1 MKDKKKIVVFGFGI
15 ALVVALLIVL
25 LNRSFA
31 VPLESGARV
40 APNSDLTY
48 YIDVIYD
55 GKDASAVTS
64 SDTATANV
72 NSDYIYVEDKLP
84 DGLTFKNFVTTSDGT
99 IGAVKR
105 SDGTS
110 CPGYVVG
117 DSAGLVYDES
127 TRTVSFKVKN
137 LQAGCKLTVGIV
149 TTTPSLPNGKRL
161 DFYNTAFAREN
172 NFTFK
177 SNTVHVFMGD
187 EEATL
192 YTVTYKY
199 TGNVPDGVPT
209 IETGSYSVGATVGVE
224 ANPVLAG
231 YTFSGWTSSDV
242 TVSNNSFTMP
252 SKNVT
257 FTGSFTEKTKYNV
270 SYKITGNV
278 PDGFVSPT
286 TKSYGAG
293 DDVIVD
299 SLKVGDV
306 INGYRFLGWTSS
318 NVDLSDGIFQMPA
331 SNVTI
336 TGGFEQ
342 IKYTVSYQFQG
353 AVIPS
358 NAASLLPA
366 SATYAPGEV
375 VTVASDPVASGYKF
389 LGWYKSATFE
399 MPEEDVV
406 IYGEWM
412 RFSGYF
418 VPVISITIPNQKA
431 VYQKG
436 DVVNFQIVVK
446 NTSSITINDVMIQSY
461 LDGVTFNTG
470 SNYMVLSDKI
480 AKISTI
486 TSGGFVTL
494 TAKFVATGDVVKD
507 FVNVVELT
515 GAIADNYYYLDTS
528 KDYKVSA
535 NFKVSNIE
543 LKVNLIDASTSSSLT
558 GGNFSL
564 CSDSSCTTVV
574 ATGTDFKGLIPN
586 TIYYLK
592 QTKVPTGYMMTTDF
606 DIARLRVSD
615 NGSSILYGGNNV
627 SIPGSNGIFTLN
639 VKSSKINMLP
649 NTGGVGNIPYII
661 IGFIIIIISSCGYVL
676 YMRKKEEMI

>member
-1 MKDKKKIVVFGFGI
+1 MKDKKKIVIFGLSISLF
-15 ALVVALLIVL
+15 VALLIVL
-25 LNRSFA
+25 LSGSFA
-31 VPLESGARV
+31 VPLEDGARV

-55 GKDASAVTS
+55 GKDATAVSS
-64 SDTATANV
+64 SDTVTANV

-105 SDGTS
+105 SDGSS

-117 DSAGLVYDES
+117 DSAGLVYDDT

-149 TTTPSLPNGKRL
+149 TTTPSLPSGKRL

-199 TGNVPDGVPT
+199 TGTVPDGAPVP
-209 IETGSYSVGATVGVE
+209 EVGSYSAGATVGVE
-224 ANPVLAG
+224 ANPTIAG
-231 YTFSGWTSSDV
+231 YTFSGWSTSDV

-257 FTGSFTEKTKYNV
+257 FTGSFTAKTKYNV
-270 SYKITGNV
+270 SYSISGTL
-278 PDGFVSPT
+278 PEGFVAPT

-293 DDVIVD
+293 DDVVLD
-299 SLKVGDV
+299 TLKVGDV
-306 INGYRFLGWTSS
+306 INGYKFLGWSS
-318 NVDLSDGIFQMPA
+318 STVDLSDGIFQMPN

-336 TGGFEQ
+336 IGRFEQ

-358 NAASLLPA
+358 NADSLLPA
-366 SATYAPGEV
+366 SATYAPGEI
-375 VTVASDPVASGYKF
+375 VTVASEPVASGYKF

-418 VPVISITIPNQKA
+418 VPTITITIPNQKSI
-431 VYQKG
+431 YQNG
-436 DVVNFQIVVK
+436 EVVNFQITVK
-446 NTSSITINDVMIQSY
+446 NNASIAINDVMVQDY
-461 LDGVTFNTG
+461 LDGATFNTG
-470 SNYMVLSDKI
+470 SNYTILSDSI

-486 TSGGFVTL
+486 AAGGSVTL
-494 TAKFVATGDVVKD
+494 TAKFTAGSDVVKD
-507 FVNVVELT
+507 YVNTVELT

-535 NFKVSNIE
+535 YFKVANVD
-543 LKVNLIDASTSSSLT
+543 LKINLKNKNNTALT
-558 GGNFSL
+558 GGKFTL
-564 CSDSSCTTVV
+564 YSDSSLSNKISEGLEF
-574 ATGTDFKGLIPN
+574 TGLVPGQT
-586 TIYYLK
+586 YYLK
-592 QTKVPTGYMMTTDF
+592 QTRAHTGYVLLSDTYMVVVDSSGNVTVSGQKYDNTTG
-606 DIARLRVSD
+606 V
-615 NGSSILYGGNNV
+615 V
-627 SIPGSNGIFTLN
+627 TLDLVN
-639 VKSSKINMLP
+639 DAINMLP
-649 NTGGVGNIPYII
+649 NTGGVGNIPYIVT
-661 IGFIIIIISSCGYVL
+661 GLIIIVVSSCGYVL
-676 YMRKKEEMI
+676 YMRKKEGII

>member
-1 MKDKKKIVVFGFGI
+1 MKDKKKIVVFVLSISLF
-15 ALVVALLIVL
+15 VALLIVL
-25 LNRSFA
+25 INRSFA
-31 VPLESGARV
+31 VPLDDGARV

-55 GKDASAVTS
+55 GKDATAVSS
-64 SDTATANV
+64 SDTVTANV

-105 SDGTS
+105 SDGSS

-117 DSAGLVYDES
+117 DSAGLVYDNT

-149 TTTPSLPNGKRL
+149 TTTPSLPRGKRL

-199 TGNVPDGVPT
+199 TGTVPDGAPVP
-209 IETGSYSVGATVGVE
+209 EVGSYSAGATVGVE
-224 ANPVLAG
+224 ANPTIAG
-231 YTFSGWTSSDV
+231 YTFSGWKTSDT

-252 SKNVT
+252 SKNIT
-257 FTGSFTEKTKYNV
+257 FTGSFAAKTKHNV
-270 SYKITGNV
+270 SYTISGTA
-278 PDGFVSPT
+278 PEGFVSPS
-286 TKSYGAG
+286 TKSYGTG
-293 DDVIVD
+293 DDVVLD
-299 SLKVGDV
+299 TLKVGDV
-306 INGYRFLGWTSS
+306 INGYKFLGWSS
-318 NVDLSDGIFQMPA
+318 STVDLSDGIFQMPN

-336 TGGFEQ
+336 IGRFEQ

-358 NAASLLPA
+358 NADSLLPA
-366 SATYAPGEV
+366 ATTYAPGEI

-418 VPVISITIPNQKA
+418 VPTITITIPSQKA
-431 VYQKG
+431 IYQEG
-436 DVVNFQIVVK
+436 EIVNFQITVK
-446 NTSSITINDVMIQSY
+446 NNASIPINDVMIQDY
-461 LDGVTFNTG
+461 LEGVTFNAG
-470 SNYMVLSDKI
+470 SNYTVLSDKI

-486 TSGGFVTL
+486 VAGGSVTL
-494 TAKFVATGDVVKD
+494 TAKFTAGSDVVKD
-507 FVNVVELT
+507 YVNTVELT
-515 GAIADNYYYLDTS
+515 GAIANNYYYLDTT

-535 NFKVSNIE
+535 HFKVANIE
-543 LKVNLIDASTSSSLT
+543 LKINLVDASTSSSLT

-574 ATGTDFKGLIPN
+574 ATGNDFKGLIPN

-592 QTKVPTGYMMTTDF
+592 QTKVPSGYMMTTDF
-606 DIARLRVSD
+606 EIARLRVSND
-615 NGSSILYGGNNV
+615 GSLILYGGNNV
-627 SIPGSNGIFTLN
+627 SVPGSNGIFTFT

-649 NTGGVGNIPYII
+649 NTGGVGNIPYIVT
-661 IGFIIIIISSCGYVL
+661 GLIIIVVSSCGYVL
-676 YMRKKEEMI
+676 YMRKKEGII

>member
-1 MKDKKKIVVFGFGI
+1 MKDKKKIVVFVLSISLF
-15 ALVVALLIVL
+15 VALLIVL
-25 LNRSFA
+25 INRSFA
-31 VPLESGARV
+31 VPLDDGARV

-55 GKDASAVTS
+55 GKDATAVSS
-64 SDTATANV
+64 SDTVTANV

-105 SDGTS
+105 SDGSS

-117 DSAGLVYDES
+117 DSAGLVYDNT

-149 TTTPSLPNGKRL
+149 TTTPSLPRGKRL

-187 EEATL
+187 EEAAL

-199 TGNVPDGVPT
+199 TGTVPDGAPVP
-209 IETGSYSVGATVGVE
+209 EVGSYSAGATVGVE
-224 ANPVLAG
+224 ANPTIAG
-231 YTFSGWTSSDV
+231 YTFSGWKTSDT

-252 SKNVT
+252 SKNIT
-257 FTGSFTEKTKYNV
+257 FTGSFAAKTKHNV
-270 SYKITGNV
+270 SYTISGTA
-278 PDGFVSPT
+278 PEGFVSPS
-286 TKSYGAG
+286 TKSYGTG
-293 DDVIVD
+293 DDVVLD
-299 SLKVGDV
+299 TLKVGDV
-306 INGYRFLGWTSS
+306 INGYKFLGWSS
-318 NVDLSDGIFQMPA
+318 STVDLSDGIFQMPN

-336 TGGFEQ
+336 IGRFEQ

-358 NAASLLPA
+358 NADSLLPA
-366 SATYAPGEV
+366 ATTYAPGEI
-375 VTVASDPVASGYKF
+375 VTVASNPVASGYKF

-418 VPVISITIPNQKA
+418 VPTITITIPSQKA
-431 VYQKG
+431 IYQKG
-436 DVVNFQIVVK
+436 EIVNFQITVK
-446 NTSSITINDVMIQSY
+446 NNSSIPINDVMIQDY
-461 LDGVTFNTG
+461 LEGVTFNAG
-470 SNYMVLSDKI
+470 SNYTVLSDKI

-486 TSGGFVTL
+486 AAGGSVTL
-494 TAKFVATGDVVKD
+494 TAKFTAGSDVVKD
-507 FVNVVELT
+507 YVNTVELT
-515 GAIADNYYYLDTS
+515 GAIANNYYYLDTT

-535 NFKVSNIE
+535 HFKVANIE
-543 LKVNLIDASTSSSLT
+543 LKINLVDASTSSSLT

-574 ATGTDFKGLIPN
+574 ATGNDFKGLIPN

-592 QTKVPTGYMMTTDF
+592 QTKVPSGYMMTTDF
-606 DIARLRVSD
+606 EIARLRVSND
-615 NGSSILYGGNNV
+615 GSLILYGGNNV
-627 SIPGSNGIFTLN
+627 SVPGSNGIFTFT

-649 NTGGVGNIPYII
+649 NTGGVGNIPYIVT
-661 IGFIIIIISSCGYVL
+661 GLIIIVVSSCGYVL
-676 YMRKKEEMI
+676 YMRKKEGII

>member
-1 MKDKKKIVVFGFGI
+1 MKDKKKIVIFSLSI
-15 ALVVALLIVL
+15 ALFVALLIVL
-25 LNRSFA
+25 LNGSFA
-31 VPLESGARV
+31 VPLEDGARV

-55 GKDASAVTS
+55 GKDATAVSS
-64 SDTATANV
+64 SDTVTANV

-105 SDGTS
+105 SDGSS

-117 DSAGLVYDES
+117 DSAGLVYDDT

-149 TTTPSLPNGKRL
+149 TTTPSLPSGKRL

-199 TGNVPDGVPT
+199 TGTVPDGAPVP
-209 IETGSYSVGATVGVE
+209 EVGSYSEGTTVGVE
-224 ANPVLAG
+224 ANPTIAG
-231 YTFSGWTSSDV
+231 YTFSGWSTSDV

-257 FTGSFTEKTKYNV
+257 FTGSFTAKTKYNV
-270 SYKITGNV
+270 SYSISGTL
-278 PDGFVSPT
+278 PEGFVAPT
-286 TKSYGAG
+286 TKSYGTG
-293 DDVIVD
+293 DDVVLD
-299 SLKVGDV
+299 TLKVGDV
-306 INGYRFLGWTSS
+306 INGYRFLGWTSTT
-318 NVDLSDGIFQMPA
+318 VDLSDGIFQMPS

-336 TGGFEQ
+336 VGKFEQ

-358 NAASLLPA
+358 NADSLLPA
-366 SATYAPGEV
+366 SATYAPGET
-375 VTVASDPVASGYKF
+375 VTVASDPVATGYKF
-389 LGWYKSATFE
+389 LGWYKSETFE

-418 VPVISITIPNQKA
+418 VPTITITIPSQKA
-431 VYQKG
+431 IYQQG
-436 DVVNFQIVVK
+436 EVVNFQIVVK
-446 NTSSITINDVMIQSY
+446 NNASIAINDVMVQDY
-461 LDGVTFNTG
+461 LDGATFNTG
-470 SNYMVLSDKI
+470 SNYTLLSDSI
-480 AKISTI
+480 AKIGTI
-486 TSGGFVTL
+486 AAGGSVTL
-494 TAKFVATGDVVKD
+494 TAKYTAGSDVVKD
-507 FVNVVELT
+507 YVNTVELT

-535 NFKVSNIE
+535 NFKVANVD
-543 LKVNLIDASTSSSLT
+543 LKINLTNKNNTTLT
-558 GGNFSL
+558 DGKFTL
-564 CSDSSCTTVV
+564 YSDSSLSNKISEGLEF
-574 ATGTDFKGLIPN
+574 TGLVPGQT
-586 TIYYLK
+586 YYLK
-592 QTKVPTGYMMTTDF
+592 QTRAHTGYVLLSNTYMVVVDSSGNLTISGQKYDNTTG
-606 DIARLRVSD
+606 V
-615 NGSSILYGGNNV
+615 V
-627 SIPGSNGIFTLN
+627 TLDLVN
-639 VKSSKINMLP
+639 EAINMLP
-649 NTGGVGNIPYII
+649 NTGGVGNIPYIVT
-661 IGFIIIIISSCGYVL
+661 GLIIIIVSSCGYVL
-676 YMRKKEEMI
+676 YMRKKEEII

>member
-1 MKDKKKIVVFGFGI
+1 MKDKKKIVIFGLSISLF
-15 ALVVALLIVL
+15 VALLIVL
-25 LNRSFA
+25 LSRSFA
-31 VPLESGARV
+31 VPLEDGARV

-55 GKDASAVTS
+55 GKDATAVSS
-64 SDTATANV
+64 SDTVTANV

-105 SDGTS
+105 SDGSS

-117 DSAGLVYDES
+117 DSAGLVYDDT

-149 TTTPSLPNGKRL
+149 TTTPSLPSGKRL

-199 TGNVPDGVPT
+199 TGTVPDGAPVP
-209 IETGSYSVGATVGVE
+209 EVGSYSGGTTVGVE
-224 ANPVLAG
+224 ANPTIAG
-231 YTFSGWTSSDV
+231 YTFSGWSTSDV

-252 SKNVT
+252 RKNVT
-257 FTGSFTEKTKYNV
+257 FTGSFTAKTKYNV
-270 SYKITGNV
+270 SYSISGTL
-278 PDGFVSPT
+278 PEGFVAPT

-293 DDVIVD
+293 DDVVLD
-299 SLKVGDV
+299 TLKVGDV
-306 INGYRFLGWTSS
+306 INGYRFLGWTSTT
-318 NVDLSDGIFQMPA
+318 VDLSDGIFQMPS

-336 TGGFEQ
+336 VGKFEQ

-358 NAASLLPA
+358 NADSLLPA
-366 SATYAPGEV
+366 SATYAPGEI
-375 VTVASDPVASGYKF
+375 VTVASEPVASGYKF

-418 VPVISITIPNQKA
+418 VPTITITIPNQKSI
-431 VYQKG
+431 YQNG
-436 DVVNFQIVVK
+436 EVVNFQITVK
-446 NTSSITINDVMIQSY
+446 NNASIAINDVMVQDY
-461 LDGVTFNTG
+461 LDGATFNTG
-470 SNYMVLSDKI
+470 SNYTILSDSI

-486 TSGGFVTL
+486 AAGGSVTL
-494 TAKFVATGDVVKD
+494 TAKFTAGSDVVKD
-507 FVNVVELT
+507 YVNTVELT

-535 NFKVSNIE
+535 YFKVANVD
-543 LKVNLIDASTSSSLT
+543 LKINLTNKNNTALT
-558 GGNFSL
+558 DGKFTL
-564 CSDSSCTTVV
+564 YSDSSLSNKISEGLEF
-574 ATGTDFKGLIPN
+574 TGLVPGQT
-586 TIYYLK
+586 YYLK
-592 QTKVPTGYMMTTDF
+592 QTRAHTGYVLLSDTYMVVVDSSGNVTVSGQKYDNTTG
-606 DIARLRVSD
+606 V
-615 NGSSILYGGNNV
+615 V
-627 SIPGSNGIFTLN
+627 TLDLVN
-639 VKSSKINMLP
+639 ETINMLP
-649 NTGGVGNIPYII
+649 NTGGVGNIPYIVT
-661 IGFIIIIISSCGYVL
+661 GLIIIVVSSCGYVL
-676 YMRKKEEMI
+676 YMRKKEEII

>member
-1 MKDKKKIVVFGFGI
+1 MKDKKKIVIF
-15 ALVVALLIVL
+15 ALSISLFVAFLIVL
-25 LNRSFA
+25 INRSFA
-31 VPLESGARV
+31 VPLDDGARV

-55 GKDASAVTS
+55 GKDATAVSS
-64 SDTATANV
+64 SDTVTANV

-105 SDGTS
+105 SDGSS

-117 DSAGLVYDES
+117 DSAGLVYDDT

-149 TTTPSLPNGKRL
+149 TTTPSLPSGKRL

-199 TGNVPDGVPT
+199 TGTVPDGAPVP
-209 IETGSYSVGATVGVE
+209 EVGSYSEGTTVGVE
-224 ANPVLAG
+224 ANPTIAG
-231 YTFSGWTSSDV
+231 YTFSGWSTSDV

-257 FTGSFTEKTKYNV
+257 FTGSFTAKTKYSV
-270 SYKITGNV
+270 SYSISGTL
-278 PDGFVSPT
+278 PEGFVAPT

-293 DDVIVD
+293 DDVVLD
-299 SLKVGDV
+299 TLKVGDV
-306 INGYRFLGWTSS
+306 INGYRFLGWSS
-318 NVDLSDGIFQMPA
+318 TVDLSDGIFQMPS

-336 TGGFEQ
+336 VGRFEQ

-358 NAASLLPA
+358 NADSLLPA
-366 SATYAPGEV
+366 SATYAPGEI
-375 VTVASDPVASGYKF
+375 VTVASEPVASGYKF

-418 VPVISITIPNQKA
+418 VPTITITIPNQKSI
-431 VYQKG
+431 YQNG
-436 DVVNFQIVVK
+436 EVVNFQITVK
-446 NTSSITINDVMIQSY
+446 NNASIAINDVMVQDY
-461 LDGVTFNTG
+461 LDGATFNTG
-470 SNYMVLSDKI
+470 SNYTILSDSI

-486 TSGGFVTL
+486 AAGGSVTL
-494 TAKFVATGDVVKD
+494 TAKFSATGDVAKD
-507 FVNVVELT
+507 FVNTVELT

-535 NFKVSNIE
+535 SFKVANVD
-543 LKVNLIDASTSSSLT
+543 LKINLTNKNNTALT
-558 GGNFSL
+558 DGKFTL
-564 CSDSSCTTVV
+564 YSDSSLSNKISEGLEF
-574 ATGTDFKGLIPN
+574 TGLVPGQT
-586 TIYYLK
+586 YYLK
-592 QTKVPTGYMMTTDF
+592 QTRAHTGYVLLSDTYMVVVDSSGNVTVSGQKYDNTTG
-606 DIARLRVSD
+606 V
-615 NGSSILYGGNNV
+615 V
-627 SIPGSNGIFTLN
+627 TLDLVN
-639 VKSSKINMLP
+639 ETINMLP
-649 NTGGVGNIPYII
+649 NTGGVGNIPYIVT
-661 IGFIIIIISSCGYVL
+661 GLIIIVVSSCGYVL
-676 YMRKKEEMI
+676 YMRKKEGII

>member
-1 MKDKKKIVVFGFGI
+1 MKDKKKIVVFGLSISLF
-15 ALVVALLIVL
+15 VALLIVL
-25 LNRSFA
+25 INRSFA
-31 VPLESGARV
+31 VPLDDGARV

-55 GKDASAVTS
+55 GKDATAVSS
-64 SDTATANV
+64 SDTVTANV

-105 SDGTS
+105 SDGSS

-117 DSAGLVYDES
+117 DSAGLVYDNT

-149 TTTPSLPNGKRL
+149 TTTPSLPRGKRL

-199 TGNVPDGVPT
+199 TGTVPDGAPVP
-209 IETGSYSVGATVGVE
+209 EVGSYSAGATVGVE
-224 ANPVLAG
+224 ANPTIAG
-231 YTFSGWTSSDV
+231 YTFSGWKTSDT

-252 SKNVT
+252 SKNIT
-257 FTGSFTEKTKYNV
+257 FTGSFAAKTKHNV
-270 SYKITGNV
+270 SYTISGTA
-278 PDGFVSPT
+278 PEGFVSPS
-286 TKSYGAG
+286 TKSYGTG
-293 DDVIVD
+293 DDVVLD
-299 SLKVGDV
+299 TLKVGDV
-306 INGYRFLGWTSS
+306 INGYKFLGWSS
-318 NVDLSDGIFQMPA
+318 STVDLSDGIFQMPN

-336 TGGFEQ
+336 IGRFEQ

-358 NAASLLPA
+358 NADSLLPA
-366 SATYAPGEV
+366 ATTYAPGEI

-418 VPVISITIPNQKA
+418 VPTITITIPSQKA
-431 VYQKG
+431 IYQKG
-436 DVVNFQIVVK
+436 EIVNFQITVK
-446 NTSSITINDVMIQSY
+446 NNASIPINDVMIQDY
-461 LDGVTFNTG
+461 LEGVTFNAG
-470 SNYMVLSDKI
+470 SNYTVLSDKI

-486 TSGGFVTL
+486 AAGGSVTL
-494 TAKFVATGDVVKD
+494 TAKFTAGSDVVKD
-507 FVNVVELT
+507 YVNTVELT
-515 GAIADNYYYLDTS
+515 GAIANNYYYLDTT

-535 NFKVSNIE
+535 HFKVANIE
-543 LKVNLIDASTSSSLT
+543 LKINLVDASTSSSLT

-574 ATGTDFKGLIPN
+574 ATGNDFKGLIPN

-592 QTKVPTGYMMTTDF
+592 QTKVPSGYMMTTDF
-606 DIARLRVSD
+606 EIARLRVSND
-615 NGSSILYGGNNV
+615 GSLILYGGNNV
-627 SIPGSNGIFTLN
+627 SVPGSNGIFTFT

-649 NTGGVGNIPYII
+649 NTGGVGNIPYIVT
-661 IGFIIIIISSCGYVL
+661 GLIIIVVSSCGYVL
-676 YMRKKEEMI
+676 YMRKKEGII

>member
-1 MKDKKKIVVFGFGI
+1 MKDKKKIVIFGLSVSLF
-15 ALVVALLIVL
+15 VALLIVL
-25 LNRSFA
+25 INRSFA
-31 VPLESGARV
+31 VPLDDGARV

-55 GKDASAVTS
+55 GKDATAVSS
-64 SDTATANV
+64 SDTVTANV

-105 SDGTS
+105 SDGSS

-117 DSAGLVYDES
+117 DSAGLVYDNT

-149 TTTPSLPNGKRL
+149 TTTPSLPRGKRL

-199 TGNVPDGVPT
+199 TGTVPDGAPVP
-209 IETGSYSVGATVGVE
+209 EVGSYSGGTTVGVE
-224 ANPVLAG
+224 ANPTIAG
-231 YTFSGWTSSDV
+231 YTFSGWSTSDV

-257 FTGSFTEKTKYNV
+257 FTGSFTAKTKYTV
-270 SYKITGNV
+270 SYSISGTL
-278 PDGFVSPT
+278 PEGFVAPT

-293 DDVIVD
+293 DDVVLD
-299 SLKVGDV
+299 TLKVGDV
-306 INGYRFLGWTSS
+306 INGYRFLGWSS
-318 NVDLSDGIFQMPA
+318 TVDLSDGIFQMPS

-336 TGGFEQ
+336 VGRFEQ

-358 NAASLLPA
+358 NADSLLPA
-366 SATYAPGEV
+366 SATYAPGEI
-375 VTVASDPVASGYKF
+375 VTVASEPVASGYKF

-418 VPVISITIPNQKA
+418 VPTITITIPNQKSI
-431 VYQKG
+431 YQNG
-436 DVVNFQIVVK
+436 EVVNFQITVK
-446 NTSSITINDVMIQSY
+446 NNASIAINDVMVQDY
-461 LDGVTFNTG
+461 LDGATFNTG
-470 SNYMVLSDKI
+470 SNYTILSDSI

-486 TSGGFVTL
+486 VAGGSVTL
-494 TAKFVATGDVVKD
+494 TAKFTAGSDVVKD
-507 FVNVVELT
+507 YVNTVELT

-535 NFKVSNIE
+535 YFKVANIE
-543 LKVNLIDASTSSSLT
+543 LKINLVDASTSSSLT

-574 ATGTDFKGLIPN
+574 ATGNDFKGLIPN

-592 QTKVPTGYMMTTDF
+592 QTKVPSGYMMTTDF
-606 DIARLRVSD
+606 EIARLRVSND
-615 NGSSILYGGNNV
+615 GSLILYGGNNV
-627 SIPGSNGIFTLN
+627 SVPGSNGIFTFT

-649 NTGGVGNIPYII
+649 NTGGVGNIPYIVTGLIVI
-661 IGFIIIIISSCGYVL
+661 IVSSYGYVL
-676 YMRKKEEMI
+676 YMRKKEGII

>member
-1 MKDKKKIVVFGFGI
+1 MKDKKKIVIFGLSISLF
-15 ALVVALLIVL
+15 VALLIVL
-25 LNRSFA
+25 INRSFA
-31 VPLESGARV
+31 VPLDDGARV

-55 GKDASAVTS
+55 GKDATAVSS
-64 SDTATANV
+64 SDTVTANV

-105 SDGTS
+105 SDGSS

-117 DSAGLVYDES
+117 DSAGLVYDDT

-149 TTTPSLPNGKRL
+149 TTTPSLPRGKRL

-199 TGNVPDGVPT
+199 TGTVPDGAPVP
-209 IETGSYSVGATVGVE
+209 EVGSYSEGTTVGVE
-224 ANPVLAG
+224 ANPTIAG
-231 YTFSGWTSSDV
+231 YTFSGWSTSDV

-257 FTGSFTEKTKYNV
+257 FTGSFTAKTKYNV
-270 SYKITGNV
+270 SYSISGTL
-278 PDGFVSPT
+278 PEGFVAPT

-293 DDVIVD
+293 DDVVLD
-299 SLKVGDV
+299 TLKVGDV
-306 INGYRFLGWTSS
+306 INGYKFLGWSS
-318 NVDLSDGIFQMPA
+318 STVDLSDGIFQMPN

-336 TGGFEQ
+336 IGRFEQ

-358 NAASLLPA
+358 NADSLLPA
-366 SATYAPGEV
+366 SATYAPGEI

-418 VPVISITIPNQKA
+418 VPTITITIPSQKA
-431 VYQKG
+431 IYQKG
-436 DVVNFQIVVK
+436 EIVNFQITVK
-446 NTSSITINDVMIQSY
+446 NNASIPINDVMIQDY
-461 LDGVTFNTG
+461 LEGVTFNAG
-470 SNYMVLSDKI
+470 SNYTVLSDKI

-486 TSGGFVTL
+486 VAGGSVTL
-494 TAKFVATGDVVKD
+494 TAKFTAGSDVVKD
-507 FVNVVELT
+507 YVNTVELT
-515 GAIADNYYYLDTS
+515 GAIADNYYYLDTT

-535 NFKVSNIE
+535 HFKVANIE
-543 LKVNLIDASTSSSLT
+543 LKINLVDASTSSSLT

-574 ATGTDFKGLIPN
+574 ATGNDFKGLIPN

-592 QTKVPTGYMMTTDF
+592 QTKVPSGYMMTTDF
-606 DIARLRVSD
+606 EIARLRVSND
-615 NGSSILYGGNNV
+615 GSLILYGGNNV
-627 SIPGSNGIFTLN
+627 SVPGSNGIFTFT

-649 NTGGVGNIPYII
+649 NTGGVGNIPYIVT
-661 IGFIIIIISSCGYVL
+661 GLIIIVVSSCGYVL
-676 YMRKKEEMI
+676 YMRKKEGII

>member
-1 MKDKKKIVVFGFGI
+1 MKDKKKIVVFGLSISLF
-15 ALVVALLIVL
+15 VALLIVL
-25 LNRSFA
+25 INRSFA
-31 VPLESGARV
+31 VPLDDGARV

-55 GKDASAVTS
+55 GKDATAVSS
-64 SDTATANV
+64 SDTVTANV

-105 SDGTS
+105 SDGSS

-117 DSAGLVYDES
+117 DSAGLVYDNT

-149 TTTPSLPNGKRL
+149 TTTPSLPRGKRL

-187 EEATL
+187 EEAAL

-199 TGNVPDGVPT
+199 TGTVPDGAPVP
-209 IETGSYSVGATVGVE
+209 EVGSYSAGATVGVE
-224 ANPVLAG
+224 ANPTIAG
-231 YTFSGWTSSDV
+231 YTFSGWKTSDT

-252 SKNVT
+252 SKNIT
-257 FTGSFTEKTKYNV
+257 FTGSFAAKTKHNV
-270 SYKITGNV
+270 SYTISGTA
-278 PDGFVSPT
+278 PEGFVSPS
-286 TKSYGAG
+286 TKSYGTG
-293 DDVIVD
+293 DDVVLD
-299 SLKVGDV
+299 TLKVGDV
-306 INGYRFLGWTSS
+306 INGYKFLGWSS
-318 NVDLSDGIFQMPA
+318 STVDLSDGIFQMPN

-336 TGGFEQ
+336 IGRFEQ

-358 NAASLLPA
+358 NADSLLPA
-366 SATYAPGEV
+366 ATTYAPGEI

-418 VPVISITIPNQKA
+418 VPTITITIPSQKA
-431 VYQKG
+431 IYQKG
-436 DVVNFQIVVK
+436 EIVNFQITVK
-446 NTSSITINDVMIQSY
+446 NNASIPINDVMIQDY
-461 LDGVTFNTG
+461 LEGVTFNAG
-470 SNYMVLSDKI
+470 SNYTVLSDKI

-486 TSGGFVTL
+486 VAGGSVTL
-494 TAKFVATGDVVKD
+494 TAKFTAGSDVVKD
-507 FVNVVELT
+507 YVNTVELT
-515 GAIADNYYYLDTS
+515 GAIANNYYYLDTT

-535 NFKVSNIE
+535 HFKVANIE
-543 LKVNLIDASTSSSLT
+543 LKINLVDASTSSSLT

-574 ATGTDFKGLIPN
+574 ATGNDFKGLIPN

-592 QTKVPTGYMMTTDF
+592 QTKVPSGYMMTTDF
-606 DIARLRVSD
+606 EIARLRVSND
-615 NGSSILYGGNNV
+615 GSLILYGGNNV
-627 SIPGSNGIFTLN
+627 SVPGSNGIFTFT

-649 NTGGVGNIPYII
+649 NTGGVGNIPYIVT
-661 IGFIIIIISSCGYVL
+661 GLIIIVVSSCGYVL
-676 YMRKKEEMI
+676 YMRKKEGII

>member
-1 MKDKKKIVVFGFGI
+1 MKDKKKIVVFGLSISLF
-15 ALVVALLIVL
+15 VALLIVL
-25 LNRSFA
+25 INRSFA
-31 VPLESGARV
+31 VPLDDGARV

-55 GKDASAVTS
+55 GKDATAVSS
-64 SDTATANV
+64 SDTVTANV

-105 SDGTS
+105 SDGSS

-117 DSAGLVYDES
+117 DSAGLVYDNT

-149 TTTPSLPNGKRL
+149 TTTPSLPRGKRL

-199 TGNVPDGVPT
+199 TGTVPDGAPVP
-209 IETGSYSVGATVGVE
+209 EVGSYSAGATVGVE
-224 ANPVLAG
+224 ANPTIAG
-231 YTFSGWTSSDV
+231 YTFSGWKTSDT

-252 SKNVT
+252 SKNIT
-257 FTGSFTEKTKYNV
+257 FTGSFAAKTKHNV
-270 SYKITGNV
+270 SYTISGTA
-278 PDGFVSPT
+278 PEGFASPS
-286 TKSYGAG
+286 TKSYGTG
-293 DDVIVD
+293 DDVVLD
-299 SLKVGDV
+299 TLKVGDV
-306 INGYRFLGWTSS
+306 INGYKFLGWSS
-318 NVDLSDGIFQMPA
+318 STVDLSDGIFQMPN

-336 TGGFEQ
+336 IGRFEQ

-358 NAASLLPA
+358 NADSLLPA
-366 SATYAPGEV
+366 ATTYAPGEI

-418 VPVISITIPNQKA
+418 VPTITITIPSQKA
-431 VYQKG
+431 IYQKG
-436 DVVNFQIVVK
+436 EIVNFQITVK
-446 NTSSITINDVMIQSY
+446 NNASIPINDVMIQDY
-461 LDGVTFNTG
+461 LDGVTFNAG
-470 SNYMVLSDKI
+470 SNYTVLSDKI
-480 AKISTI
+480 VKISTI
-486 TSGGFVTL
+486 VAGGSVTL
-494 TAKFVATGDVVKD
+494 TAKFTAGSDVVKD
-507 FVNVVELT
+507 YVNTVELT
-515 GAIADNYYYLDTS
+515 GAIANNYYYLDTT

-535 NFKVSNIE
+535 HFKVANVD
-543 LKVNLIDASTSSSLT
+543 LKINLKNKNNTALT
-558 GGNFSL
+558 GGKFTL
-564 CSDSSCTTVV
+564 YSDSSLSNIISEGLEF
-574 ATGTDFKGLIPN
+574 TGLVPGQT
-586 TIYYLK
+586 YYLK
-592 QTKVPTGYMMTTDF
+592 QTRAHTGYVLLNDTYTVVVDSSGN
-606 DIARLRVSD
+606 ITISGQKYD
-615 NGSSILYGGNNV
+615 NITGVVILELVNDA
-627 SIPGSNGIFTLN
+627 
-639 VKSSKINMLP
+639 INMLP
-649 NTGGVGNIPYII
+649 NTGGVGNIPYVVTGLIVII
-661 IGFIIIIISSCGYVL
+661 VSSYGYVL
-676 YMRKKEEMI
+676 YMRKKEGII

>member
-1 MKDKKKIVVFGFGI
+1 MKDKKKIVIFGLSVSLF
-15 ALVVALLIVL
+15 VALLIVL
-25 LNRSFA
+25 INRSFA
-31 VPLESGARV
+31 VPLDDGARV

-55 GKDASAVTS
+55 GKDATAVSS
-64 SDTATANV
+64 SDTVTANV

-105 SDGTS
+105 SDGSS

-117 DSAGLVYDES
+117 DSAGLVYDDT

-149 TTTPSLPNGKRL
+149 TTTPSLPRGKRL

-199 TGNVPDGVPT
+199 TGTVPDGAPVP
-209 IETGSYSVGATVGVE
+209 EVGSYSEGTTVGVE
-224 ANPVLAG
+224 ANPTIAG
-231 YTFSGWTSSDV
+231 YTFSGWSTSDV

-257 FTGSFTEKTKYNV
+257 FTGSFTAKTKYTV
-270 SYKITGNV
+270 SYSISGTL
-278 PDGFVSPT
+278 PEGFVAPT

-293 DDVIVD
+293 DDVVLD
-299 SLKVGDV
+299 TLKVGDV
-306 INGYRFLGWTSS
+306 INGYRFLGWSS
-318 NVDLSDGIFQMPA
+318 TVDLSDGIFQMPS

-336 TGGFEQ
+336 VGRFEQ

-358 NAASLLPA
+358 NADSLLPA
-366 SATYAPGEV
+366 SATYAPGEI
-375 VTVASDPVASGYKF
+375 VTVASEPVASGYKF

-418 VPVISITIPNQKA
+418 VPTITITIPNQKSI
-431 VYQKG
+431 YQNG
-436 DVVNFQIVVK
+436 EVVNFQITVK
-446 NTSSITINDVMIQSY
+446 NNASIAINDVMVQDY
-461 LDGVTFNTG
+461 LDGATFNTG
-470 SNYMVLSDKI
+470 SNYTILSDSI

-486 TSGGFVTL
+486 AAGGSVTL
-494 TAKFVATGDVVKD
+494 TAKFTAGSDVVKD
-507 FVNVVELT
+507 YVNTVELT
-515 GAIADNYYYLDTS
+515 GAIANNYYYLDTT

-535 NFKVSNIE
+535 HFKVANIE
-543 LKVNLIDASTSSSLT
+543 LKINLVDASTSSSLT

-574 ATGTDFKGLIPN
+574 ATGNDFKGLIPN

-592 QTKVPTGYMMTTDF
+592 QTKVPSGYMMTTDF
-606 DIARLRVSD
+606 EIARLRVSND
-615 NGSSILYGGNNV
+615 GSLILYGGNNV
-627 SIPGSNGIFTLN
+627 SVPGSNGIFTFT

-649 NTGGVGNIPYII
+649 NTGGVGNIPYIVT
-661 IGFIIIIISSCGYVL
+661 GLIIIVVSSCGYVL
-676 YMRKKEEMI
+676 YMRKKEGII

>member
-1 MKDKKKIVVFGFGI
+1 MKDKKKIVVFGLSISLF
-15 ALVVALLIVL
+15 VALLIVL
-25 LNRSFA
+25 INRSFA
-31 VPLESGARV
+31 VPLDDGARV

-55 GKDASAVTS
+55 GKDATAVSS
-64 SDTATANV
+64 SDTVTANV

-105 SDGTS
+105 SDGSS

-117 DSAGLVYDES
+117 DSAGLVYDNT

-149 TTTPSLPNGKRL
+149 TTTPSLPSGKRL

-187 EEATL
+187 EGATL

-199 TGNVPDGVPT
+199 TGTVPDGAPVP
-209 IETGSYSVGATVGVE
+209 EVGSYSAGATVGVE
-224 ANPVLAG
+224 ANPTIAG
-231 YTFSGWTSSDV
+231 YTFSGWKTSDT

-252 SKNVT
+252 SKNIT
-257 FTGSFTEKTKYNV
+257 FTGSFAAKTKHNV
-270 SYKITGNV
+270 SYTISGTA
-278 PDGFVSPT
+278 PEGFVSPS
-286 TKSYGAG
+286 TKSYGTG
-293 DDVIVD
+293 DDVVLD
-299 SLKVGDV
+299 TLKVGDV
-306 INGYRFLGWTSS
+306 INGYKFLGWSS
-318 NVDLSDGIFQMPA
+318 STVDLSDGIFQMPN

-336 TGGFEQ
+336 IGRFEQ

-358 NAASLLPA
+358 NADSLLPA
-366 SATYAPGEV
+366 ATTYAPGEI

-418 VPVISITIPNQKA
+418 VPTITITIPSQKA
-431 VYQKG
+431 IYQEG
-436 DVVNFQIVVK
+436 EIVNFQITVK
-446 NTSSITINDVMIQSY
+446 NNASIPINDVMIQDY
-461 LDGVTFNTG
+461 LEGVTFNAG
-470 SNYMVLSDKI
+470 SNYTVLSDKI

-486 TSGGFVTL
+486 VAGGSVTL
-494 TAKFVATGDVVKD
+494 TAKFTAGSDVVKD
-507 FVNVVELT
+507 YVNTVELT
-515 GAIADNYYYLDTS
+515 GAIANNYYYLDTT

-535 NFKVSNIE
+535 HFKVANIE
-543 LKVNLIDASTSSSLT
+543 LKINLVDASTSSSLT

-574 ATGTDFKGLIPN
+574 ATGNDFKGLIPN

-592 QTKVPTGYMMTTDF
+592 QTKVPSGYMMTTDF
-606 DIARLRVSD
+606 EIARLRVSND
-615 NGSSILYGGNNV
+615 GSLILYGGNNV
-627 SIPGSNGIFTLN
+627 SVPGSNGIFTFT

-649 NTGGVGNIPYII
+649 NTGGVGNIPYIVT
-661 IGFIIIIISSCGYVL
+661 GLIIIVVSSCGYVL
-676 YMRKKEEMI
+676 YMRKKEGII

>member
-1 MKDKKKIVVFGFGI
+1 MKDKKKIVIFGLSISLF
-15 ALVVALLIVL
+15 VALLIVL
-25 LNRSFA
+25 INRSFA
-31 VPLESGARV
+31 VPLDDGARV

-55 GKDASAVTS
+55 GKDATAVSS
-64 SDTATANV
+64 SDTVTANV

-105 SDGTS
+105 SDGSS

-117 DSAGLVYDES
+117 DSAGLVYDDT

-149 TTTPSLPNGKRL
+149 TTTPSLPRGKRL

-199 TGNVPDGVPT
+199 TGTVPDGAPVP
-209 IETGSYSVGATVGVE
+209 EVGSYSEGTTVGVE
-224 ANPVLAG
+224 ANPTIAG
-231 YTFSGWTSSDV
+231 YTFSGWSTSDV

-257 FTGSFTEKTKYNV
+257 FTGSFTAKTKYNV
-270 SYKITGNV
+270 SYSISGTL
-278 PDGFVSPT
+278 PEGFVAPT

-293 DDVIVD
+293 DDVVLD
-299 SLKVGDV
+299 TLKVGDV
-306 INGYRFLGWTSS
+306 INGYRFLGWSS
-318 NVDLSDGIFQMPA
+318 TVDLSDGIFQMPS

-336 TGGFEQ
+336 VGRFEQ

-358 NAASLLPA
+358 NADSLLPA
-366 SATYAPGEV
+366 SATYAPGEI
-375 VTVASDPVASGYKF
+375 VTVASEPVASGYKF

-418 VPVISITIPNQKA
+418 VPTVTITIPNQKSI
-431 VYQKG
+431 YQNG
-436 DVVNFQIVVK
+436 EVVNFQITVK
-446 NTSSITINDVMIQSY
+446 NNASIAINDVMVQDY
-461 LDGVTFNTG
+461 LDGATFNTG
-470 SNYMVLSDKI
+470 SNYTILSDSI

-486 TSGGFVTL
+486 AAGGSVTL
-494 TAKFVATGDVVKD
+494 TAKFTAGSDVVKD
-507 FVNVVELT
+507 YVNTVELT
-515 GAIADNYYYLDTS
+515 GAIADNYYYLDTT

-535 NFKVSNIE
+535 HFKVANIE
-543 LKVNLIDASTSSSLT
+543 LKINLVDASTSSSLT

-574 ATGTDFKGLIPN
+574 ATGNDFKGLIPN

-592 QTKVPTGYMMTTDF
+592 QTKVPSGYMMTTDF
-606 DIARLRVSD
+606 EIARLRVSND
-615 NGSSILYGGNNV
+615 GSLILYGGDNV
-627 SIPGSNGIFTLN
+627 SVPGSNGIFTFT

-649 NTGGVGNIPYII
+649 NTGGVGNIPYIVT
-661 IGFIIIIISSCGYVL
+661 GLIIIVVSSCGYVL
-676 YMRKKEEMI
+676 YMRKKEGII

>member
-1 MKDKKKIVVFGFGI
+1 MKDKKKIVIFGLSVSLF
-15 ALVVALLIVL
+15 VALLIVL
-25 LNRSFA
+25 INRSFA
-31 VPLESGARV
+31 VPLDDGARV

-55 GKDASAVTS
+55 GKDATAVSS
-64 SDTATANV
+64 SDTVTANV

-105 SDGTS
+105 SDGSS

-117 DSAGLVYDES
+117 DSAGLVYDDT

-149 TTTPSLPNGKRL
+149 TTTPSLPRGKRL

-199 TGNVPDGVPT
+199 TGTVPDGAPVP
-209 IETGSYSVGATVGVE
+209 EVGSYSEGTTVGVE
-224 ANPVLAG
+224 ANPTIAG
-231 YTFSGWTSSDV
+231 YTFSGWSTSDV

-257 FTGSFTEKTKYNV
+257 FTGSFTAKTKYTV
-270 SYKITGNV
+270 SYSISGTL
-278 PDGFVSPT
+278 PEGFVAPT

-293 DDVIVD
+293 DDVVLD
-299 SLKVGDV
+299 TLKVGDV
-306 INGYRFLGWTSS
+306 INGYKFLGWSS
-318 NVDLSDGIFQMPA
+318 STVDLSDGIFQMPS

-336 TGGFEQ
+336 IGRFEQ

-358 NAASLLPA
+358 NADSLLPA
-366 SATYAPGEV
+366 SATYAPGEI
-375 VTVASDPVASGYKF
+375 VTVASEPVASGYKF

-418 VPVISITIPNQKA
+418 VPTITITIPNQKSI
-431 VYQKG
+431 YQNG
-436 DVVNFQIVVK
+436 EVVNFQITVK
-446 NTSSITINDVMIQSY
+446 NNASIAINDVMVQDY
-461 LDGVTFNTG
+461 LDGATFNTG
-470 SNYMVLSDKI
+470 SNYTILSDKI

-486 TSGGFVTL
+486 SAGGSVTL
-494 TAKFVATGDVVKD
+494 TAKFTAGSDVVKD
-507 FVNVVELT
+507 YVNTVELT
-515 GAIADNYYYLDTS
+515 GAIANNYYYLDTT

-535 NFKVSNIE
+535 HFKVANVD
-543 LKVNLIDASTSSSLT
+543 LKINLTNKNNTALT
-558 GGNFSL
+558 GGKFTL
-564 CSDSSCTTVV
+564 YSDSSLSNKISEGLEF
-574 ATGTDFKGLIPN
+574 TGLVPGQT
-586 TIYYLK
+586 YYLK
-592 QTKVPTGYMMTTDF
+592 QTRAHTGYVLLSDTYTVVVDSSGNVTVSGQKYDNTTG
-606 DIARLRVSD
+606 V
-615 NGSSILYGGNNV
+615 V
-627 SIPGSNGIFTLN
+627 TLDLVN
-639 VKSSKINMLP
+639 DAINMLP
-649 NTGGVGNIPYII
+649 NTGGVGNIPYIVT
-661 IGFIIIIISSCGYVL
+661 GLIIIVVSSCGYVL
-676 YMRKKEEMI
+676 YMRKKEGII

>member
-1 MKDKKKIVVFGFGI
+1 MKDKKKIVIFGLSVSLF
-15 ALVVALLIVL
+15 VALLIVL
-25 LNRSFA
+25 INRSFA
-31 VPLESGARV
+31 VPLDDGARV

-55 GKDASAVTS
+55 GKDATAVSS
-64 SDTATANV
+64 SDTVTANV

-105 SDGTS
+105 SDGSS

-117 DSAGLVYDES
+117 DSAGLVYDDT

-149 TTTPSLPNGKRL
+149 TTTPSLPRGKRL

-199 TGNVPDGVPT
+199 TGTVPDGAPVP
-209 IETGSYSVGATVGVE
+209 EVGSYSEGTTVGVE
-224 ANPVLAG
+224 ANPTIAG
-231 YTFSGWTSSDV
+231 YTFSGWSTSDV

-257 FTGSFTEKTKYNV
+257 FTGSFTAKTKYTV
-270 SYKITGNV
+270 SYSISGTL
-278 PDGFVSPT
+278 PEGFVAPT

-293 DDVIVD
+293 DDVVLD
-299 SLKVGDV
+299 TLKVGDV
-306 INGYRFLGWTSS
+306 INGYRFLGWSS
-318 NVDLSDGIFQMPA
+318 TVDLSDGIFQMPS

-336 TGGFEQ
+336 VGRFEQ

-358 NAASLLPA
+358 NADSLLPA
-366 SATYAPGEV
+366 SATYAPGEI
-375 VTVASDPVASGYKF
+375 VTVASEPVASGYKF

-418 VPVISITIPNQKA
+418 VPTITITIPNQKSI
-431 VYQKG
+431 YQNG
-436 DVVNFQIVVK
+436 EVVNFQITVK
-446 NTSSITINDVMIQSY
+446 NNASIPINDVMIQDY
-461 LDGVTFNTG
+461 LEGVTFNAG
-470 SNYMVLSDKI
+470 SNYTVLSDKI

-486 TSGGFVTL
+486 VAGGSVTL
-494 TAKFVATGDVVKD
+494 TAKFTAGSDVVKD
-507 FVNVVELT
+507 YVNTVELT
-515 GAIADNYYYLDTS
+515 GAIADNYYYLDTT

-535 NFKVSNIE
+535 HFKVANIE
-543 LKVNLIDASTSSSLT
+543 LKINLVDASTSSSLT

-574 ATGTDFKGLIPN
+574 ATGNDFKGLIPN

-592 QTKVPTGYMMTTDF
+592 QTKVPSGYMMTTDF
-606 DIARLRVSD
+606 EIARLRVSND
-615 NGSSILYGGNNV
+615 GSLILYGGNNV
-627 SIPGSNGIFTLN
+627 SVPGSNGIFTFT

-649 NTGGVGNIPYII
+649 NTGGVGNIPYIVT
-661 IGFIIIIISSCGYVL
+661 GLIIIVVSSCGYVL
-676 YMRKKEEMI
+676 YMRKKEGII

>member
-1 MKDKKKIVVFGFGI
+1 MKDKKKIVIFGLSISLF
-15 ALVVALLIVL
+15 VALLIVL
-25 LNRSFA
+25 LSRSFA
-31 VPLESGARV
+31 VPLEDGARV

-55 GKDASAVTS
+55 GKDATAVSS
-64 SDTATANV
+64 SDTVTANV

-105 SDGTS
+105 SDGSS

-117 DSAGLVYDES
+117 DSAGLVYDDT

-149 TTTPSLPNGKRL
+149 TTTPSLPSGKRL

-172 NFTFK
+172 NFKFK

-199 TGNVPDGVPT
+199 TGTVPDGAPVP
-209 IETGSYSVGATVGVE
+209 EVGSYSGGTTVGVE
-224 ANPVLAG
+224 ANPTIAG
-231 YTFSGWTSSDV
+231 YTFSGWSTSDV

-252 SKNVT
+252 RKNVT
-257 FTGSFTEKTKYNV
+257 FTGSFTAKTKYNV
-270 SYKITGNV
+270 SYSISGTL
-278 PDGFVSPT
+278 PEGFVAPT

-293 DDVIVD
+293 DDVVLD
-299 SLKVGDV
+299 TLKVGDV
-306 INGYRFLGWTSS
+306 INGYRFLGWTSTT
-318 NVDLSDGIFQMPA
+318 VDLSDGIFQMPS

-336 TGGFEQ
+336 VGKFEQ

-358 NAASLLPA
+358 NADSLLPA
-366 SATYAPGEV
+366 SATYAPGEI
-375 VTVASDPVASGYKF
+375 VTVASEPVASGYKF

-418 VPVISITIPNQKA
+418 VPTITITIPNQKSI
-431 VYQKG
+431 YQNG
-436 DVVNFQIVVK
+436 EVVNFQITVK
-446 NTSSITINDVMIQSY
+446 NNASIAINDVMVQDY
-461 LDGVTFNTG
+461 LDGATFNTG
-470 SNYMVLSDKI
+470 SNYTILSDSI

-486 TSGGFVTL
+486 AAGGSVTL
-494 TAKFVATGDVVKD
+494 TAKFTAGSDVVKD
-507 FVNVVELT
+507 YVNTVELT

-535 NFKVSNIE
+535 YFKVANVD
-543 LKVNLIDASTSSSLT
+543 LKINLTNKNNTALT
-558 GGNFSL
+558 DGKFTL
-564 CSDSSCTTVV
+564 YSDSSLSNKISEGLEF
-574 ATGTDFKGLIPN
+574 TGLVPGQT
-586 TIYYLK
+586 YYLK
-592 QTKVPTGYMMTTDF
+592 QTRAHTGYVLLSDTYMVVVDSSGNVTVSGQKYDNTTG
-606 DIARLRVSD
+606 V
-615 NGSSILYGGNNV
+615 V
-627 SIPGSNGIFTLN
+627 TLDLVN
-639 VKSSKINMLP
+639 EAINMLP
-649 NTGGVGNIPYII
+649 NTGGVGNIPYIVT
-661 IGFIIIIISSCGYVL
+661 GLIIIVVSSCGYVL
-676 YMRKKEEMI
+676 YMRKKEEII

>member
-1 MKDKKKIVVFGFGI
+1 MKDKKKIVIFVLSISLF
-15 ALVVALLIVL
+15 VALLIVL
-25 LNRSFA
+25 INRSFA
-31 VPLESGARV
+31 VPLDDGARV

-55 GKDASAVTS
+55 GKDATAVSS
-64 SDTATANV
+64 SDTVTANV

-105 SDGTS
+105 SDGSS

-117 DSAGLVYDES
+117 DSAGLVYDNT

-149 TTTPSLPNGKRL
+149 TTTPSLPRGKRL

-187 EEATL
+187 EEAAL

-199 TGNVPDGVPT
+199 TGTVPDGAPVP
-209 IETGSYSVGATVGVE
+209 EVGSYSAGATVGVE
-224 ANPVLAG
+224 ANPTIAG
-231 YTFSGWTSSDV
+231 YTFSGWKTSDT

-252 SKNVT
+252 SKNIT
-257 FTGSFTEKTKYNV
+257 FTGSFAAKTKHNV
-270 SYKITGNV
+270 SYTISGTA
-278 PDGFVSPT
+278 PEGFVSPS
-286 TKSYGAG
+286 TKSYGTG
-293 DDVIVD
+293 DDVVLD
-299 SLKVGDV
+299 TLKVGDV
-306 INGYRFLGWTSS
+306 INGYKFLGWSS
-318 NVDLSDGIFQMPA
+318 STVDLSDGIFQMPN

-336 TGGFEQ
+336 IGRFEQ

-358 NAASLLPA
+358 NADSLLPA
-366 SATYAPGEV
+366 ATTYAPGEI

-418 VPVISITIPNQKA
+418 VPTITITIPSQKA
-431 VYQKG
+431 IYQEG
-436 DVVNFQIVVK
+436 EIVNFQITVK
-446 NTSSITINDVMIQSY
+446 NNASIPINDVMIQDY
-461 LDGVTFNTG
+461 LEGVTFNAG
-470 SNYMVLSDKI
+470 SNYTVLSDKI

-486 TSGGFVTL
+486 VAGGSVTL
-494 TAKFVATGDVVKD
+494 TAKFTAGSDVVKD
-507 FVNVVELT
+507 YVNTVELT
-515 GAIADNYYYLDTS
+515 GAIANNYYYLDTT

-535 NFKVSNIE
+535 HFKVANIE
-543 LKVNLIDASTSSSLT
+543 LKINLVDASTSSSLT

-574 ATGTDFKGLIPN
+574 ATGNDFKGLIPN

-592 QTKVPTGYMMTTDF
+592 QTKVPSGYMMTTDF
-606 DIARLRVSD
+606 EIARLRVSND
-615 NGSSILYGGNNV
+615 GSLILYGGNNV
-627 SIPGSNGIFTLN
+627 SVPGSNGIFTFT

-649 NTGGVGNIPYII
+649 NTGGVGNIPYIVTGLIVI
-661 IGFIIIIISSCGYVL
+661 IVSSYGYVL
-676 YMRKKEEMI
+676 YMRKKEGII

>member
-1 MKDKKKIVVFGFGI
+1 MKDKKKIVIFGLSISLF
-15 ALVVALLIVL
+15 VALLIVL
-25 LNRSFA
+25 INRSFA
-31 VPLESGARV
+31 VPLDDGARV

-55 GKDASAVTS
+55 GKDATAVSS
-64 SDTATANV
+64 SDTVTANV

-105 SDGTS
+105 SDGSS

-117 DSAGLVYDES
+117 DSAGLVYDDT

-149 TTTPSLPNGKRL
+149 TTTPSLPRGKRL

-199 TGNVPDGVPT
+199 TGTVPDGAPVP
-209 IETGSYSVGATVGVE
+209 EVGSYSEGTTVGVE
-224 ANPVLAG
+224 ANPTIAG
-231 YTFSGWTSSDV
+231 YTFSGWSTSDV

-257 FTGSFTEKTKYNV
+257 FAGSFTAKTKYNV
-270 SYKITGNV
+270 SYSISGTL
-278 PDGFVSPT
+278 PEGFVAPT

-293 DDVIVD
+293 DDVVLD
-299 SLKVGDV
+299 TLKVGDV
-306 INGYRFLGWTSS
+306 INGYKFLGWSS
-318 NVDLSDGIFQMPA
+318 STVDLSDGIFQMPN

-336 TGGFEQ
+336 IGRFEQ

-358 NAASLLPA
+358 NADSLLPA
-366 SATYAPGEV
+366 SATYAPGEI
-375 VTVASDPVASGYKF
+375 VTVASEPVASGYKF

-418 VPVISITIPNQKA
+418 VPTITITIPNQKSI
-431 VYQKG
+431 YQNG
-436 DVVNFQIVVK
+436 EVVNFQITVK
-446 NTSSITINDVMIQSY
+446 NNASIAINDVMVQDY
-461 LDGVTFNTG
+461 LDGATFNTG
-470 SNYMVLSDKI
+470 SNYTILSDSI

-486 TSGGFVTL
+486 AAGGSVTL
-494 TAKFVATGDVVKD
+494 TAKFTAGSDVVKD
-507 FVNVVELT
+507 YVNTVELT
-515 GAIADNYYYLDTS
+515 GAIANNYYYLDTT

-535 NFKVSNIE
+535 HFKVANIE
-543 LKVNLIDASTSSSLT
+543 LKINLVDANTSSSLT

-574 ATGTDFKGLIPN
+574 ATGNDFKGLIPN

-592 QTKVPTGYMMTTDF
+592 QTKVPSGYMMTTDF
-606 DIARLRVSD
+606 EIARLRVSND
-615 NGSSILYGGNNV
+615 GSLILYGGNNV
-627 SIPGSNGIFTLN
+627 SVPGSNGIFTFT

-649 NTGGVGNIPYII
+649 NTGGVGNIPYIVT
-661 IGFIIIIISSCGYVL
+661 GLIIIVVSSCGYVL
-676 YMRKKEEMI
+676 YMRKKEGII

>member
-1 MKDKKKIVVFGFGI
+1 MKDKKKIVVFVLSISLF
-15 ALVVALLIVL
+15 VALLIVL
-25 LNRSFA
+25 INRSFA
-31 VPLESGARV
+31 VPLDDGARV

-55 GKDASAVTS
+55 GKDATAVSS
-64 SDTATANV
+64 SDTVTANV

-105 SDGTS
+105 SDGSS

-117 DSAGLVYDES
+117 DSAGLVYDNT

-149 TTTPSLPNGKRL
+149 TTTPSLPRGKRL

-187 EEATL
+187 EEAAL

-199 TGNVPDGVPT
+199 TGTVPDGAPVP
-209 IETGSYSVGATVGVE
+209 EVGSYSAGATVGVE
-224 ANPVLAG
+224 ANPTIAG
-231 YTFSGWTSSDV
+231 YTFSGWKTSDT

-252 SKNVT
+252 SKNIT
-257 FTGSFTEKTKYNV
+257 FTGSFAAKTKHNV
-270 SYKITGNV
+270 SYTISGTA
-278 PDGFVSPT
+278 PEGFVSPS
-286 TKSYGAG
+286 TKSYGTG
-293 DDVIVD
+293 DDVVLD
-299 SLKVGDV
+299 TLKVGDV
-306 INGYRFLGWTSS
+306 INGYKFLGWSS
-318 NVDLSDGIFQMPA
+318 STVDLSDGIFQMPN

-336 TGGFEQ
+336 IGRFER

-353 AVIPS
+353 AAIPS
-358 NAASLLPA
+358 NADSLLPA
-366 SATYAPGEV
+366 ATTYAPGEI

-418 VPVISITIPNQKA
+418 VPTITITIPSQKA
-431 VYQKG
+431 IYQEG
-436 DVVNFQIVVK
+436 EIVNFQITVI
-446 NTSSITINDVMIQSY
+446 NNASIPINDVMIQDY
-461 LDGVTFNTG
+461 LEGVTFNAG
-470 SNYMVLSDKI
+470 SNYTVLSDKI

-486 TSGGFVTL
+486 VAGGSVTL
-494 TAKFVATGDVVKD
+494 TAKFTAGSDVVKD
-507 FVNVVELT
+507 YVNTVELT
-515 GAIADNYYYLDTS
+515 GAIANNYYYLDTT

-535 NFKVSNIE
+535 HFKVANIE
-543 LKVNLIDASTSSSLT
+543 LKINLVDASTSSSLT

-574 ATGTDFKGLIPN
+574 ATGNDFKGLIPN

-592 QTKVPTGYMMTTDF
+592 QTKVPSGYMMTTDF
-606 DIARLRVSD
+606 EIARLRVSND
-615 NGSSILYGGNNV
+615 GSLILYGGNNV
-627 SIPGSNGIFTLN
+627 SVPGSNGIFTFT

-649 NTGGVGNIPYII
+649 NTGGVGNIPYIVT
-661 IGFIIIIISSCGYVL
+661 GLIIIVVSSCGYVL
-676 YMRKKEEMI
+676 YMRKKEGII

>member
-1 MKDKKKIVVFGFGI
+1 MKDKKKIVIFGLSISLF
-15 ALVVALLIVL
+15 VALLIVL
-25 LNRSFA
+25 INRSFA
-31 VPLESGARV
+31 VPLDDGARV

-55 GKDASAVTS
+55 GKDATAVSS
-64 SDTATANV
+64 SDTVTANV

-105 SDGTS
+105 SDGSS

-117 DSAGLVYDES
+117 DSAGLVYDDT

-149 TTTPSLPNGKRL
+149 TTTPSLPRGKRL

-199 TGNVPDGVPT
+199 TGTVPDGAPVP
-209 IETGSYSVGATVGVE
+209 EVGSYSEGTTVGVE
-224 ANPVLAG
+224 ANPTIAG
-231 YTFSGWTSSDV
+231 YTFSGWSTSDV

-257 FTGSFTEKTKYNV
+257 FTGSFTAKTKYTV
-270 SYKITGNV
+270 SYSISGTL
-278 PDGFVSPT
+278 PEGFVAPT

-293 DDVIVD
+293 DDVVLD
-299 SLKVGDV
+299 TLKVGDV
-306 INGYRFLGWTSS
+306 INGYRFLGWSS
-318 NVDLSDGIFQMPA
+318 TVDLSDGIFQMPS

-336 TGGFEQ
+336 VGRFEQ

-358 NAASLLPA
+358 NADSLLPA
-366 SATYAPGEV
+366 SATYAPGEI
-375 VTVASDPVASGYKF
+375 VTVASEPVASGYKF

-418 VPVISITIPNQKA
+418 VPTITITIPNQKSI
-431 VYQKG
+431 YQNG
-436 DVVNFQIVVK
+436 EVVNFQITVK
-446 NTSSITINDVMIQSY
+446 NNASIAINDVMVQDY
-461 LDGVTFNTG
+461 LDGATFNTG
-470 SNYMVLSDKI
+470 SNYTILSDKI

-486 TSGGFVTL
+486 AAGGSVTL
-494 TAKFVATGDVVKD
+494 TAKFTAGSDVVKD
-507 FVNVVELT
+507 YVNTVELT
-515 GAIADNYYYLDTS
+515 GAIANNYYYLDTT

-535 NFKVSNIE
+535 HFKVANIE
-543 LKVNLIDASTSSSLT
+543 LKINLVDASTSSSLT

-574 ATGTDFKGLIPN
+574 ATGDDFKGLIPN

-592 QTKVPTGYMMTTDF
+592 QTKVPSGYMMTTDF
-606 DIARLRVSD
+606 EIARLRVFKD
-615 NGSSILYGGNNV
+615 GSLILYGGNNV
-627 SIPGSNGIFTLN
+627 SVPGSNGIFTFT

-649 NTGGVGNIPYII
+649 NTGGVGNIPYIVT
-661 IGFIIIIISSCGYVL
+661 GLIIIVVSSCGYVL
-676 YMRKKEEMI
+676 YMRKKEGII

>member
-1 MKDKKKIVVFGFGI
+1 MKDKKKIVIFGLSISLF
-15 ALVVALLIVL
+15 VALLIVL
-25 LNRSFA
+25 INRSFA
-31 VPLESGARV
+31 VPLDDGARV

-55 GKDASAVTS
+55 GKDATAVSS
-64 SDTATANV
+64 SDTVTANV

-105 SDGTS
+105 SDGSS

-117 DSAGLVYDES
+117 DSAGLVYDDT

-149 TTTPSLPNGKRL
+149 TTTPSLPRGKRL

-199 TGNVPDGVPT
+199 TGTVPDGAPVP
-209 IETGSYSVGATVGVE
+209 EVGSYSGGTTVGVE
-224 ANPVLAG
+224 ANPTIAG
-231 YTFSGWTSSDV
+231 YTFSGWSTSDV

-257 FTGSFTEKTKYNV
+257 FTGSFTAKTKYNV
-270 SYKITGNV
+270 SYSISGTL
-278 PDGFVSPT
+278 PEGFVAPT

-293 DDVIVD
+293 DDVVLD
-299 SLKVGDV
+299 TLKVGDV
-306 INGYRFLGWTSS
+306 INGYKFLGWSS
-318 NVDLSDGIFQMPA
+318 STVDLSDGIFQMPN

-336 TGGFEQ
+336 IGRFEQ

-358 NAASLLPA
+358 NADSLLPA
-366 SATYAPGEV
+366 SATYAPGEI
-375 VTVASDPVASGYKF
+375 VTVASEPVASGYKF

-418 VPVISITIPNQKA
+418 VPTITITIPNQKSI
-431 VYQKG
+431 YQNG
-436 DVVNFQIVVK
+436 EVVNFQITVK
-446 NTSSITINDVMIQSY
+446 NNASIAINDVMVQDY
-461 LDGVTFNTG
+461 LDGATFNTG
-470 SNYMVLSDKI
+470 SNYTILSDSI

-486 TSGGFVTL
+486 AAGGSVTL
-494 TAKFVATGDVVKD
+494 TAKFTAGSDVVKD
-507 FVNVVELT
+507 YVNTVELT
-515 GAIADNYYYLDTS
+515 GAIADNYYYLDTT

-535 NFKVSNIE
+535 HFKVANIE
-543 LKVNLIDASTSSSLT
+543 LKINLVDASTSSSLT

-574 ATGTDFKGLIPN
+574 ATGNDFKGLIPN

-592 QTKVPTGYMMTTDF
+592 QTKVPSGYMMTTDF
-606 DIARLRVSD
+606 EIARLRVSND
-615 NGSSILYGGNNV
+615 GSLILYGGNNV
-627 SIPGSNGIFTLN
+627 SVPGSNGIFTFT

-649 NTGGVGNIPYII
+649 NTGGVGNIPYIVT
-661 IGFIIIIISSCGYVL
+661 GLIIIVVSSCGYVL
-676 YMRKKEEMI
+676 YMRKKEGII

>member
-1 MKDKKKIVVFGFGI
+1 MKDKKKIVIFGLSISLF
-15 ALVVALLIVL
+15 VALLIVL
-25 LNRSFA
+25 INRSFA
-31 VPLESGARV
+31 APLDDGARV

-55 GKDASAVTS
+55 GKDATAVSS
-64 SDTATANV
+64 SDTVTANV

-105 SDGTS
+105 SDGSS

-117 DSAGLVYDES
+117 DSAGLVYDDT

-149 TTTPSLPNGKRL
+149 TTTPSLPRGKRL

-199 TGNVPDGVPT
+199 TGTVPDGAPVP
-209 IETGSYSVGATVGVE
+209 EVGSYSGGTTVGVE
-224 ANPVLAG
+224 ANPTIAG
-231 YTFSGWTSSDV
+231 YTFSGWSTSDV

-257 FTGSFTEKTKYNV
+257 FTGSFTAKTKYNV
-270 SYKITGNV
+270 SYSISG
-278 PDGFVSPT
+278 PLPEGFVAPT

-293 DDVIVD
+293 DDVVLD
-299 SLKVGDV
+299 TLKVGDV
-306 INGYRFLGWTSS
+306 INGYRFLGWSS
-318 NVDLSDGIFQMPA
+318 TVDLSDGIFQMPS

-336 TGGFEQ
+336 VGRFEQ

-358 NAASLLPA
+358 NADSLLPA
-366 SATYAPGEV
+366 SATYAPGEI
-375 VTVASDPVASGYKF
+375 VTVASEPVASGYKF

-418 VPVISITIPNQKA
+418 VPTITITIPNQKSI
-431 VYQKG
+431 YQNG
-436 DVVNFQIVVK
+436 EVVNFQITVK
-446 NTSSITINDVMIQSY
+446 NNASIAINDVMVQDY

-470 SNYMVLSDKI
+470 SNYTVLSDKI

-486 TSGGFVTL
+486 VAGGSVTL
-494 TAKFVATGDVVKD
+494 TAKFTAGSDVVKD
-507 FVNVVELT
+507 YVNTVELT
-515 GAIADNYYYLDTS
+515 GAIANNYYYLDTT

-535 NFKVSNIE
+535 HFKVANIE
-543 LKVNLIDASTSSSLT
+543 LKINLVDASTSSSLT

-574 ATGTDFKGLIPN
+574 ATGDDFKGLIPN

-592 QTKVPTGYMMTTDF
+592 QTKVPSGYMMTTDF
-606 DIARLRVSD
+606 EIARLRVSKD
-615 NGSSILYGGNNV
+615 GSLILYGGNNV
-627 SIPGSNGIFTLN
+627 SVPGSNGIFTFT

-649 NTGGVGNIPYII
+649 NTGGVGNIPYIVT
-661 IGFIIIIISSCGYVL
+661 GLIIIVVSSCGYVL
-676 YMRKKEEMI
+676 YMRKKEGII

>member
-1 MKDKKKIVVFGFGI
+1 MKDKKKIVIFGLSISLF
-15 ALVVALLIVL
+15 VALLIVL
-25 LNRSFA
+25 INRSFA
-31 VPLESGARV
+31 VPLDEGARV

-55 GKDASAVTS
+55 GKDATAVSS
-64 SDTATANV
+64 SDTVTANV

-105 SDGTS
+105 SDGSS

-117 DSAGLVYDES
+117 DSAGLVYDDT

-149 TTTPSLPNGKRL
+149 TTTPSLPRGKRL

-199 TGNVPDGVPT
+199 TGTVPDGAPVP
-209 IETGSYSVGATVGVE
+209 EVGSYSEGTTVGVE
-224 ANPVLAG
+224 ANPTIAG
-231 YTFSGWTSSDV
+231 YTFSGWSTSDV

-257 FTGSFTEKTKYNV
+257 FTGSFTAKTKYNV
-270 SYKITGNV
+270 SYSISGTL
-278 PDGFVSPT
+278 PEGFVAPT

-293 DDVIVD
+293 DDVVLD
-299 SLKVGDV
+299 TLKVGDV
-306 INGYRFLGWTSS
+306 INGYRFLGWSS
-318 NVDLSDGIFQMPA
+318 STVDLSDGIFQMPS

-336 TGGFEQ
+336 VGRFEQ

-358 NAASLLPA
+358 NADSLLPA
-366 SATYAPGEV
+366 SATYAPGEI
-375 VTVASDPVASGYKF
+375 VTVASEPVASGYKF

-418 VPVISITIPNQKA
+418 VPTVTITIPNQKSI
-431 VYQKG
+431 YQNG
-436 DVVNFQIVVK
+436 EVVNFQITVK
-446 NTSSITINDVMIQSY
+446 NNASIAINDVMIQDY
-461 LDGVTFNTG
+461 LDGATFNTG
-470 SNYMVLSDKI
+470 SNYTILSDKI

-486 TSGGFVTL
+486 AAGGSVTL
-494 TAKFVATGDVVKD
+494 TAKFTAGSDVVKD
-507 FVNVVELT
+507 YVNTVELT

-535 NFKVSNIE
+535 HFKVANVD
-543 LKVNLIDASTSSSLT
+543 LKINLTNKNNTALT
-558 GGNFSL
+558 DGKFTL
-564 CSDSSCTTVV
+564 YSDSSLSNKISEGLEF
-574 ATGTDFKGLIPN
+574 TGLVPGQT
-586 TIYYLK
+586 YYLK
-592 QTKVPTGYMMTTDF
+592 QTRAHTGYVLLSDTYMVVVDSSGNVTVSGQKYDNTTG
-606 DIARLRVSD
+606 V
-615 NGSSILYGGNNV
+615 V
-627 SIPGSNGIFTLN
+627 TLDLVN
-639 VKSSKINMLP
+639 ETINMLP
-649 NTGGVGNIPYII
+649 NTGGVGNIPYIVT
-661 IGFIIIIISSCGYVL
+661 GLIIIVVSSCGYVL
-676 YMRKKEEMI
+676 YMRKKGEII

>member
-1 MKDKKKIVVFGFGI
+1 MKDKKKIVIFGLSISLF
-15 ALVVALLIVL
+15 VALLIVL
-25 LNRSFA
+25 INRSFA
-31 VPLESGARV
+31 VPLDDGARV

-55 GKDASAVTS
+55 GKDATAVSS
-64 SDTATANV
+64 SDTVTANV

-105 SDGTS
+105 SDGSS

-117 DSAGLVYDES
+117 DSAGLVYDDT

-149 TTTPSLPNGKRL
+149 TTTPSLPRGKRL

-199 TGNVPDGVPT
+199 TGTVPDGAPVP
-209 IETGSYSVGATVGVE
+209 EVGSYSEGTTVGVE
-224 ANPVLAG
+224 ANPTIAG
-231 YTFSGWTSSDV
+231 YTFSGWSTSDV

-257 FTGSFTEKTKYNV
+257 FTGSFTAKTKYTV
-270 SYKITGNV
+270 SYSISGTL
-278 PDGFVSPT
+278 PEGFVAPT

-293 DDVIVD
+293 DDVVLD
-299 SLKVGDV
+299 TLKVGDV
-306 INGYRFLGWTSS
+306 INGYRFLGWSS
-318 NVDLSDGIFQMPA
+318 TVDLSDGIFQMPS

-336 TGGFEQ
+336 IGRFEQ

-358 NAASLLPA
+358 NADSLLPA
-366 SATYAPGEV
+366 SATYAPGEI
-375 VTVASDPVASGYKF
+375 VTVASEPVASGYKF

-418 VPVISITIPNQKA
+418 VPTITITIPNQKSI
-431 VYQKG
+431 YQNG
-436 DVVNFQIVVK
+436 EVVNFQITVK
-446 NTSSITINDVMIQSY
+446 NNASIPINDVMIQDY
-461 LDGVTFNTG
+461 LEGVTFNAG
-470 SNYMVLSDKI
+470 SNYTVLSDKI

-486 TSGGFVTL
+486 VAGGSVTL
-494 TAKFVATGDVVKD
+494 TAKFTAGSDVVKD
-507 FVNVVELT
+507 YVNTVELT
-515 GAIADNYYYLDTS
+515 GAIADNYYYLDTT

-535 NFKVSNIE
+535 HFKVANIE
-543 LKVNLIDASTSSSLT
+543 LKINLVDASTSSSLT

-574 ATGTDFKGLIPN
+574 ATGNDFKGLIPN

-592 QTKVPTGYMMTTDF
+592 QTKVPSGYMMTTDF
-606 DIARLRVSD
+606 EIARLRVSND
-615 NGSSILYGGNNV
+615 GSLILYGGNNV
-627 SIPGSNGIFTLN
+627 SVPGSNGIFTFT

-649 NTGGVGNIPYII
+649 NTGGVGNIPYIVT
-661 IGFIIIIISSCGYVL
+661 GLIIIVVSSCGYVL
-676 YMRKKEEMI
+676 YMRKKEGII

>member
-1 MKDKKKIVVFGFGI
+1 MKDKKKIVVFVLSISLF
-15 ALVVALLIVL
+15 VALLIVL
-25 LNRSFA
+25 INRSFA
-31 VPLESGARV
+31 VPLDDGARV

-55 GKDASAVTS
+55 GKDATAVSS
-64 SDTATANV
+64 SDTVTANV

-105 SDGTS
+105 SDGSS

-117 DSAGLVYDES
+117 DSAGLVYDNT

-149 TTTPSLPNGKRL
+149 TTTPSLPRGKRL

-172 NFTFK
+172 NFSFK

-199 TGNVPDGVPT
+199 TGTVPDGAPVP
-209 IETGSYSVGATVGVE
+209 EVGSYSAGATVGVE
-224 ANPVLAG
+224 ANPTIAG
-231 YTFSGWTSSDV
+231 YTFSGWKTSDT

-252 SKNVT
+252 SKNIT
-257 FTGSFTEKTKYNV
+257 FTGSFAAKTKHNV
-270 SYKITGNV
+270 SYTISGTA
-278 PDGFVSPT
+278 PEGFVSPS
-286 TKSYGAG
+286 TKSYGTG
-293 DDVIVD
+293 DDVVLD
-299 SLKVGDV
+299 TLKVGDV
-306 INGYRFLGWTSS
+306 INGYKFLGWSS
-318 NVDLSDGIFQMPA
+318 STVDLSDGIFQMPN

-336 TGGFEQ
+336 IGRFEQ

-358 NAASLLPA
+358 NADSLLPA
-366 SATYAPGEV
+366 ATTYAPGEI

-418 VPVISITIPNQKA
+418 VPTITITIPSQKA
-431 VYQKG
+431 IYQEG
-436 DVVNFQIVVK
+436 EIVNFQITVK
-446 NTSSITINDVMIQSY
+446 NNASIPINDVMIQDY
-461 LDGVTFNTG
+461 LEGVTFNAG
-470 SNYMVLSDKI
+470 SNYTVLSDKI

-486 TSGGFVTL
+486 VAGGSVTL
-494 TAKFVATGDVVKD
+494 TAKFTAGSDVVKD
-507 FVNVVELT
+507 YVNTVELT
-515 GAIADNYYYLDTS
+515 GAIANNYYYLDTT

-535 NFKVSNIE
+535 HFKVANIE
-543 LKVNLIDASTSSSLT
+543 LKINLVDASTSSSLT

-574 ATGTDFKGLIPN
+574 ATGNDFKGLIPN

-592 QTKVPTGYMMTTDF
+592 QTKVPSGYMMTTDF
-606 DIARLRVSD
+606 EIARLRVSND
-615 NGSSILYGGNNV
+615 GSLILYGGNNV
-627 SIPGSNGIFTLN
+627 SVPGSNGIFTFT

-649 NTGGVGNIPYII
+649 NTGGVGNIPYIVT
-661 IGFIIIIISSCGYVL
+661 GLIIIVVSSCGYVL
-676 YMRKKEEMI
+676 YMRKKEGII

>member
-1 MKDKKKIVVFGFGI
+1 MKDKKKIVIFGLSISLF
-15 ALVVALLIVL
+15 VALLIVL
-25 LNRSFA
+25 INRSFA
-31 VPLESGARV
+31 VPLDDGARV

-55 GKDASAVTS
+55 GKDATAVSS
-64 SDTATANV
+64 SDTVTANV

-105 SDGTS
+105 SDGSS

-117 DSAGLVYDES
+117 DSAGLVYDDT

-149 TTTPSLPNGKRL
+149 TTTPSLPRGKRL

-199 TGNVPDGVPT
+199 TGTVPDGAPVP
-209 IETGSYSVGATVGVE
+209 EVGSYSGGTTVGVE
-224 ANPVLAG
+224 ANPTIAG
-231 YTFSGWTSSDV
+231 YTFSGWSTSDV

-257 FTGSFTEKTKYNV
+257 FTGSFTAKTKYTV
-270 SYKITGNV
+270 SYSISGTL
-278 PDGFVSPT
+278 PEGFVAPT

-293 DDVIVD
+293 DDVVLD
-299 SLKVGDV
+299 TLKVGDV
-306 INGYRFLGWTSS
+306 INGYRFLGWSS
-318 NVDLSDGIFQMPA
+318 TVDLSDGIFQMPS

-336 TGGFEQ
+336 VGRFEQ

-358 NAASLLPA
+358 NADSLLPA
-366 SATYAPGEV
+366 SATYAPGEI
-375 VTVASDPVASGYKF
+375 VTVASEPVASGYKF

-418 VPVISITIPNQKA
+418 VPTITITIPNQKSI
-431 VYQKG
+431 YQNG
-436 DVVNFQIVVK
+436 EVVNFQITVK
-446 NTSSITINDVMIQSY
+446 NNASIAINDVMVQDY
-461 LDGVTFNTG
+461 LDGATFNTG
-470 SNYMVLSDKI
+470 SNYTILSDKI

-486 TSGGFVTL
+486 SAGGSVTL
-494 TAKFVATGDVVKD
+494 TAKFTAGSDVVKD
-507 FVNVVELT
+507 YVNTVELT
-515 GAIADNYYYLDTS
+515 GAIANNYYYLDTT

-535 NFKVSNIE
+535 HFKVANIE
-543 LKVNLIDASTSSSLT
+543 LKINLVDASTSSSLT

-574 ATGTDFKGLIPN
+574 ATGNDFKGLIPN

-592 QTKVPTGYMMTTDF
+592 QTKVPSGYMMTTDF
-606 DIARLRVSD
+606 EIARLRVSND
-615 NGSSILYGGNNV
+615 GSLILYGGNNV
-627 SIPGSNGIFTLN
+627 SVPGSNGIFTFT

-649 NTGGVGNIPYII
+649 NTGGVGNIPYIVT
-661 IGFIIIIISSCGYVL
+661 GLIIIVVSSCGYVL
-676 YMRKKEEMI
+676 YMRKKEGII

>member
-1 MKDKKKIVVFGFGI
+1 MKDKKKIVIFGLSISLF
-15 ALVVALLIVL
+15 VALLIVL
-25 LNRSFA
+25 INRSFA
-31 VPLESGARV
+31 VPLDDGARV

-55 GKDASAVTS
+55 GKDATAVSS
-64 SDTATANV
+64 SDTVTANV

-105 SDGTS
+105 SDGSS

-117 DSAGLVYDES
+117 DSAGLVYDDT

-149 TTTPSLPNGKRL
+149 TTTPSLPRGKRL

-199 TGNVPDGVPT
+199 TGTVPDGAPVP
-209 IETGSYSVGATVGVE
+209 EVGSYSGGTTVGVE
-224 ANPVLAG
+224 ANPTIAG
-231 YTFSGWTSSDV
+231 YTFSGWSTSDV

-257 FTGSFTEKTKYNV
+257 FAGSFTAKTKYNV
-270 SYKITGNV
+270 SYSISGTL
-278 PDGFVSPT
+278 PEGFVAPT

-293 DDVIVD
+293 DDVVLD
-299 SLKVGDV
+299 TLKVGDV
-306 INGYRFLGWTSS
+306 INGYKFLGWSS
-318 NVDLSDGIFQMPA
+318 STVDLSDGIFQMPN

-336 TGGFEQ
+336 IGRFEQ

-358 NAASLLPA
+358 NADSLLPA
-366 SATYAPGEV
+366 SATYAPGEI
-375 VTVASDPVASGYKF
+375 VTVASEPVASGYKF

-418 VPVISITIPNQKA
+418 VPTITITIPNQKSI
-431 VYQKG
+431 YQNG
-436 DVVNFQIVVK
+436 EVVNFQITVK
-446 NTSSITINDVMIQSY
+446 NNASIAINDVMVQDY
-461 LDGVTFNTG
+461 LDGATFNTG
-470 SNYMVLSDKI
+470 SNYTILSDSI

-486 TSGGFVTL
+486 AAGGSVTL
-494 TAKFVATGDVVKD
+494 TAKFTAGSDVVKD
-507 FVNVVELT
+507 YVNTVELT
-515 GAIADNYYYLDTS
+515 GAIANNYYYLDTT

-535 NFKVSNIE
+535 HFKVANIE
-543 LKVNLIDASTSSSLT
+543 LKINLVDASTSSSLT

-574 ATGTDFKGLIPN
+574 ATGNDFKGLIPN

-592 QTKVPTGYMMTTDF
+592 QTKVPSGYMMTTDF
-606 DIARLRVSD
+606 EIARLRVSND
-615 NGSSILYGGNNV
+615 GSLILYGGNNV
-627 SIPGSNGIFTLN
+627 SVPGSNGIFTFT

-649 NTGGVGNIPYII
+649 NTGGVGNIPYIVT
-661 IGFIIIIISSCGYVL
+661 GLIIIVVSSCGYVL
-676 YMRKKEEMI
+676 YMRKKEGII

>member
-1 MKDKKKIVVFGFGI
+1 MKDKKKIVIFGLSISLF
-15 ALVVALLIVL
+15 VALLIVL
-25 LNRSFA
+25 INRSFA
-31 VPLESGARV
+31 VPLDDGARV

-55 GKDASAVTS
+55 GKDATAVSS
-64 SDTATANV
+64 SDTVTANV

-105 SDGTS
+105 SDGSS

-117 DSAGLVYDES
+117 DSAGLVYDDT

-149 TTTPSLPNGKRL
+149 TTTPSLPRGKRL

-199 TGNVPDGVPT
+199 TGTVPDGAPVP
-209 IETGSYSVGATVGVE
+209 EVGSYSEGTTVGVE
-224 ANPVLAG
+224 ANPTIAG
-231 YTFSGWTSSDV
+231 YTFSGWSTSDV

-257 FTGSFTEKTKYNV
+257 FTGSFTAKTKYNV
-270 SYKITGNV
+270 SYSISGTL
-278 PDGFVSPT
+278 PEGFVAPT

-293 DDVIVD
+293 DDVVLD
-299 SLKVGDV
+299 TLKVGDV
-306 INGYRFLGWTSS
+306 INGYKFLGWSS
-318 NVDLSDGIFQMPA
+318 STVDLSDGIFQMPN

-336 TGGFEQ
+336 IGRFEQ

-358 NAASLLPA
+358 NADSLLPA
-366 SATYAPGEV
+366 SATYAPGEI

-418 VPVISITIPNQKA
+418 VPTITITIPSQKA
-431 VYQKG
+431 IYQKG
-436 DVVNFQIVVK
+436 EIVNFQITVK
-446 NTSSITINDVMIQSY
+446 NNASIPINDVMIQDY
-461 LDGVTFNTG
+461 LEGVTFNAG
-470 SNYMVLSDKI
+470 SNYTVLSDKI

-486 TSGGFVTL
+486 VAGGSVTL
-494 TAKFVATGDVVKD
+494 TAKFTAGSDVVKD
-507 FVNVVELT
+507 YVNTVELT
-515 GAIADNYYYLDTS
+515 GAIANNYYYLDTT

-535 NFKVSNIE
+535 HFKVANIE
-543 LKVNLIDASTSSSLT
+543 LKINLVDASTSSSLT

-574 ATGTDFKGLIPN
+574 ATGNDFKGLIPN

-592 QTKVPTGYMMTTDF
+592 QTKVPSGYMMTTDF
-606 DIARLRVSD
+606 EIARLRVSND
-615 NGSSILYGGNNV
+615 GSLILYGGNNV
-627 SIPGSNGIFTLN
+627 SVPGSNGIFTFT

-649 NTGGVGNIPYII
+649 NTGGVGNIPYIVT
-661 IGFIIIIISSCGYVL
+661 GLIIIVVSSCGYVL
-676 YMRKKEEMI
+676 YMRKKEGII

>member
-1 MKDKKKIVVFGFGI
+1 MKDKKKIVIFVLSISLF
-15 ALVVALLIVL
+15 VALLIVL
-25 LNRSFA
+25 INRSFA
-31 VPLESGARV
+31 VPLDDGARV

-55 GKDASAVTS
+55 GKDATAVSS
-64 SDTATANV
+64 SDTVTANV

-105 SDGTS
+105 SDGSS

-117 DSAGLVYDES
+117 DSAGLFYDNT

-149 TTTPSLPNGKRL
+149 TTTPSLPRGKRL

-199 TGNVPDGVPT
+199 TGTVPDGAPVP
-209 IETGSYSVGATVGVE
+209 EVGSYSAGATVGVE
-224 ANPVLAG
+224 ANPTIAG
-231 YTFSGWTSSDV
+231 YTFSGWKTSDT

-252 SKNVT
+252 SKNIT
-257 FTGSFTEKTKYNV
+257 FTGSFAAKTKHNV
-270 SYKITGNV
+270 SYTISGTA
-278 PDGFVSPT
+278 PEGFVSPS
-286 TKSYGAG
+286 TKSYGTG
-293 DDVIVD
+293 DDVVLD
-299 SLKVGDV
+299 TLKVGDV
-306 INGYRFLGWTSS
+306 INGYKFLGWSS
-318 NVDLSDGIFQMPA
+318 STVDLSDGIFQMPN

-336 TGGFEQ
+336 IGRFEQ

-358 NAASLLPA
+358 NADSLLPA
-366 SATYAPGEV
+366 ATTYAPGEI

-418 VPVISITIPNQKA
+418 VPTITITIPSQKA
-431 VYQKG
+431 IYQEG
-436 DVVNFQIVVK
+436 EIVNFQITVK
-446 NTSSITINDVMIQSY
+446 NNASIPINDVMIQDY
-461 LDGVTFNTG
+461 LDGVTFNAG
-470 SNYMVLSDKI
+470 SNYTVLSDKI

-486 TSGGFVTL
+486 VAGGSVTL
-494 TAKFVATGDVVKD
+494 TAKFTAGSDVVKD
-507 FVNVVELT
+507 YVNTVELT
-515 GAIADNYYYLDTS
+515 GAIANNYYYLDTT

-535 NFKVSNIE
+535 HFKVANVD
-543 LKVNLIDASTSSSLT
+543 LKINLKNKNNTVLT
-558 GGNFSL
+558 GGKFTL
-564 CSDSSCTTVV
+564 YSDSSLSNIISEGLEF
-574 ATGTDFKGLIPN
+574 TGLVPGQT
-586 TIYYLK
+586 YYLK
-592 QTKVPTGYMMTTDF
+592 QTRAHTGYVLLNDTYTVVVDSSGNITISGQKYDNTTG
-606 DIARLRVSD
+606 VV
-615 NGSSILYGGNNV
+615 ILELVNDA
-627 SIPGSNGIFTLN
+627 
-639 VKSSKINMLP
+639 INMLP
-649 NTGGVGNIPYII
+649 NTGGVGNIPYIVT
-661 IGFIIIIISSCGYVL
+661 GLIIIVVSSCGYVL
-676 YMRKKEEMI
+676 YMRKKEGII

>member
-1 MKDKKKIVVFGFGI
+1 MKDKKKIVVFGLSISLF
-15 ALVVALLIVL
+15 VALLIVL
-25 LNRSFA
+25 INRSFA
-31 VPLESGARV
+31 VPLDDGARV

-55 GKDASAVTS
+55 GKDATAVSS
-64 SDTATANV
+64 SDTVTANV

-105 SDGTS
+105 SDGSS

-117 DSAGLVYDES
+117 DSAGLVYDNT

-149 TTTPSLPNGKRL
+149 TTTPFLPRGKRL

-172 NFTFK
+172 NFSFK

-187 EEATL
+187 EGATL

-199 TGNVPDGVPT
+199 TGTVPDGAPVPKV
-209 IETGSYSVGATVGVE
+209 GSYSAGATVGVE
-224 ANPVLAG
+224 ANPTIAG
-231 YTFSGWTSSDV
+231 YTFSGWKTSDT

-252 SKNVT
+252 SKNIT
-257 FTGSFTEKTKYNV
+257 FTGSFAAKTKHNV
-270 SYKITGNV
+270 SYTISGTA
-278 PDGFVSPT
+278 PEGFASPS
-286 TKSYGAG
+286 TKSYGTG
-293 DDVIVD
+293 DDVVLD
-299 SLKVGDV
+299 TLKVGDV
-306 INGYRFLGWTSS
+306 INGYKFLGWSS
-318 NVDLSDGIFQMPA
+318 STVDLSDGIFQMPN

-336 TGGFEQ
+336 IGRFEQ

-358 NAASLLPA
+358 NADSLLPA
-366 SATYAPGEV
+366 ATTYAPGEI
-375 VTVASDPVASGYKF
+375 VTVASNPVASGYKF

-418 VPVISITIPNQKA
+418 VPTITITIPSQKA
-431 VYQKG
+431 IYQKG
-436 DVVNFQIVVK
+436 EIVNFQITVK
-446 NTSSITINDVMIQSY
+446 NNSSIPINDVMIQDY
-461 LDGVTFNTG
+461 LEGVTFNAG
-470 SNYMVLSDKI
+470 SNYTVLSDKI

-486 TSGGFVTL
+486 AAGGSVTL
-494 TAKFVATGDVVKD
+494 TAKFTAGSDVVKD
-507 FVNVVELT
+507 YVNTVELT
-515 GAIADNYYYLDTS
+515 GAIANNYYYLDTT

-535 NFKVSNIE
+535 HFKVANIE
-543 LKVNLIDASTSSSLT
+543 LKINLVDASTSSSLT

-564 CSDSSCTTVV
+564 CSDSSCTTVI
-574 ATGTDFKGLIPN
+574 ATGNDFKGLIPN

-592 QTKVPTGYMMTTDF
+592 QTKVPSGYMMTTDF
-606 DIARLRVSD
+606 EIARLRVSND
-615 NGSSILYGGNNV
+615 GSLILYGGNNV
-627 SIPGSNGIFTLN
+627 SVPGSNGIFTFT

-649 NTGGVGNIPYII
+649 NTGGVGNIPYIVT
-661 IGFIIIIISSCGYVL
+661 GLIIIVVSSCGYVL
-676 YMRKKEEMI
+676 YMRKKEGII

>member
-1 MKDKKKIVVFGFGI
+1 MRDKKKIVIFSLSI
-15 ALVVALLIVL
+15 ALFVALLIVL

-31 VPLESGARV
+31 VPLEDGARV

-55 GKDASAVTS
+55 GKDATAVSS
-64 SDTATANV
+64 SDTVTANV

-105 SDGTS
+105 SDGSS

-117 DSAGLVYDES
+117 DSAGLVYDDT

-149 TTTPSLPNGKRL
+149 TTTPSLPSGKRL

-199 TGNVPDGVPT
+199 TGTVPDGAPVP
-209 IETGSYSVGATVGVE
+209 EVGSYSEGTTVGVE
-224 ANPVLAG
+224 ANPTIAG
-231 YTFSGWTSSDV
+231 YTFSGWSTSDV

-257 FTGSFTEKTKYNV
+257 FTGSFTTKTKYNV
-270 SYKITGNV
+270 SYSISGTL
-278 PDGFVSPT
+278 PEGFVAPT

-293 DDVIVD
+293 DDVVLD
-299 SLKVGDV
+299 TLKVGDV
-306 INGYRFLGWTSS
+306 INGYRFLGWSS
-318 NVDLSDGIFQMPA
+318 TVDLSDGIFQMPS

-336 TGGFEQ
+336 VGRFEQ

-358 NAASLLPA
+358 NADSLLPA
-366 SATYAPGEV
+366 SATYAPGEI
-375 VTVASDPVASGYKF
+375 VTVASEPVASGYKF

-418 VPVISITIPNQKA
+418 VPTITITIPNQKSI
-431 VYQKG
+431 YQNG
-436 DVVNFQIVVK
+436 EVVNFQITVK
-446 NTSSITINDVMIQSY
+446 NNASIAINDVMVQDY
-461 LDGVTFNTG
+461 LDGATFNTG
-470 SNYMVLSDKI
+470 SNYTILSDSI

-486 TSGGFVTL
+486 AAGGSVTL
-494 TAKFVATGDVVKD
+494 TAKFTAGSDVVKD
-507 FVNVVELT
+507 YVNTVELT
-515 GAIADNYYYLDTS
+515 GAIADNYYYLDTT

-535 NFKVSNIE
+535 HFKVANIE
-543 LKVNLIDASTSSSLT
+543 LKINLVDASTSSSLT

-574 ATGTDFKGLIPN
+574 ATGNDFKGLIPN

-592 QTKVPTGYMMTTDF
+592 QTKVPSGYMMTTDF
-606 DIARLRVSD
+606 EIARLRVSND
-615 NGSSILYGGNNV
+615 GSLILYGGNNV
-627 SIPGSNGIFTLN
+627 SVPGSNGIFTFT

-649 NTGGVGNIPYII
+649 NTGGVGNIPYIVT
-661 IGFIIIIISSCGYVL
+661 GLIIIVVSSCGYVL
-676 YMRKKEEMI
+676 YMRKKEGII

>member
-1 MKDKKKIVVFGFGI
+1 MKDKKKIVIFGLSISLF
-15 ALVVALLIVL
+15 VALLIVL
-25 LNRSFA
+25 INRSFA
-31 VPLESGARV
+31 VPLDDGARV

-55 GKDASAVTS
+55 GKDATAVSS
-64 SDTATANV
+64 SDTVTANV

-105 SDGTS
+105 SDGSS

-117 DSAGLVYDES
+117 DSAGLVYDNT

-149 TTTPSLPNGKRL
+149 TTTPSLPRGKRL

-187 EEATL
+187 EEAAL

-199 TGNVPDGVPT
+199 TGTVPDGAPVP
-209 IETGSYSVGATVGVE
+209 EVGSYSAGATVGVE
-224 ANPVLAG
+224 ANPTIAG
-231 YTFSGWTSSDV
+231 YTFSGWKTSDT

-252 SKNVT
+252 SKNIT
-257 FTGSFTEKTKYNV
+257 FTGSFAAKTKHNV
-270 SYKITGNV
+270 SYTISGTA
-278 PDGFVSPT
+278 PEGFVSPS
-286 TKSYGAG
+286 TKSYGTG
-293 DDVIVD
+293 DDVVLD
-299 SLKVGDV
+299 TLKVGDV
-306 INGYRFLGWTSS
+306 INGYKFLGWSS
-318 NVDLSDGIFQMPA
+318 STVDLSDGIFQMPN

-336 TGGFEQ
+336 IGRFEQ

-358 NAASLLPA
+358 NADSLLPA
-366 SATYAPGEV
+366 ATTYAPGEI

-418 VPVISITIPNQKA
+418 VPTITITIPSQKA
-431 VYQKG
+431 IYQEG
-436 DVVNFQIVVK
+436 EIVNFQITVK
-446 NTSSITINDVMIQSY
+446 NNASIPINDVMIQDY
-461 LDGVTFNTG
+461 LEGVTFNAG
-470 SNYMVLSDKI
+470 SNYTVLSDKI

-486 TSGGFVTL
+486 VAGGSVTL
-494 TAKFVATGDVVKD
+494 TAKFTAGSDVVKD
-507 FVNVVELT
+507 YVNTVELT
-515 GAIADNYYYLDTS
+515 GAIANNYYYLDTT

-535 NFKVSNIE
+535 HFKVANIE
-543 LKVNLIDASTSSSLT
+543 LKINLVDASTSSSLT

-574 ATGTDFKGLIPN
+574 ATGNDFKGLIPN

-592 QTKVPTGYMMTTDF
+592 QTKVPSGYMMTTDF
-606 DIARLRVSD
+606 EIARLRVSND
-615 NGSSILYGGNNV
+615 GSLILYGGNNV
-627 SIPGSNGIFTLN
+627 SVPGSNGIFTFT

-649 NTGGVGNIPYII
+649 NTGGVGNIPYIVTGLIVI
-661 IGFIIIIISSCGYVL
+661 IVSSYGYVL
-676 YMRKKEEMI
+676 YMRKKEGII

>member
-1 MKDKKKIVVFGFGI
+1 MKDKKKIVIFGLSVSLF
-15 ALVVALLIVL
+15 VALLIVL
-25 LNRSFA
+25 INRSFA
-31 VPLESGARV
+31 VPLDDGARV

-55 GKDASAVTS
+55 GKDATAVSS
-64 SDTATANV
+64 SDTVTANV

-105 SDGTS
+105 SDGSS

-117 DSAGLVYDES
+117 DSAGLVYDDT

-149 TTTPSLPNGKRL
+149 TTTPSLPRGKRL

-199 TGNVPDGVPT
+199 TGTVPDGAPVP
-209 IETGSYSVGATVGVE
+209 EVGSYSEGTTVGVE
-224 ANPVLAG
+224 ANPTIAG
-231 YTFSGWTSSDV
+231 YTFSGWSTSDV

-257 FTGSFTEKTKYNV
+257 FTGSFTAKTKYTV
-270 SYKITGNV
+270 SYSISGTL
-278 PDGFVSPT
+278 PEGFVAPT

-293 DDVIVD
+293 DDVVLD
-299 SLKVGDV
+299 TLKVGDV
-306 INGYRFLGWTSS
+306 INGYRFLGWSS
-318 NVDLSDGIFQMPA
+318 TVDLSDGIFQMPS

-336 TGGFEQ
+336 VGRFEQ

-358 NAASLLPA
+358 NADSLLPA
-366 SATYAPGEV
+366 SATYAPGEI
-375 VTVASDPVASGYKF
+375 VTVASEPVASGYKF

-418 VPVISITIPNQKA
+418 VPTITITIPNQKSI
-431 VYQKG
+431 YQNG
-436 DVVNFQIVVK
+436 EVVNFQITVK
-446 NTSSITINDVMIQSY
+446 NNASIAINDVMVQDY
-461 LDGVTFNTG
+461 LDGATFNTG
-470 SNYMVLSDKI
+470 SNYTILSDKI

-486 TSGGFVTL
+486 AAGGSVIL
-494 TAKFVATGDVVKD
+494 TAKFTAGSDVVKD
-507 FVNVVELT
+507 YVNTVELT
-515 GAIADNYYYLDTS
+515 GAIADNYYYLDTT

-535 NFKVSNIE
+535 HFKVANIE
-543 LKVNLIDASTSSSLT
+543 LKINLVDASTSSSLT

-574 ATGTDFKGLIPN
+574 ATGNDFKGLIPN

-592 QTKVPTGYMMTTDF
+592 QTKVPSGYMMTTDF
-606 DIARLRVSD
+606 EIARLRVSND
-615 NGSSILYGGNNV
+615 GSLILYGGNNV
-627 SIPGSNGIFTLN
+627 SVPGSNGIFTFT

-649 NTGGVGNIPYII
+649 NTGGVGNIPYIVT
-661 IGFIIIIISSCGYVL
+661 GLIIIVVSSCGYVL
-676 YMRKKEEMI
+676 YMRKKEGII

>member
-1 MKDKKKIVVFGFGI
+1 MKDKKKIVIFGLSISLF
-15 ALVVALLIVL
+15 VALLIVL
-25 LNRSFA
+25 INRSFA
-31 VPLESGARV
+31 VPLDDGARV

-55 GKDASAVTS
+55 GKDATAVSS
-64 SDTATANV
+64 SDTVTANV

-105 SDGTS
+105 SDGSS

-117 DSAGLVYDES
+117 DSAGLVYDDT

-149 TTTPSLPNGKRL
+149 TTTPSLPRGKRL

-199 TGNVPDGVPT
+199 TGTVPDGAPVP
-209 IETGSYSVGATVGVE
+209 EVGSYSGGTTVGVE
-224 ANPVLAG
+224 ANPTIAG
-231 YTFSGWTSSDV
+231 YTFSGWSTSDV

-257 FTGSFTEKTKYNV
+257 FAGSFTAKTKYNV
-270 SYKITGNV
+270 SYSISGTL
-278 PDGFVSPT
+278 PEGFAAPT

-293 DDVIVD
+293 DDVVLD
-299 SLKVGDV
+299 TLKVGDV
-306 INGYRFLGWTSS
+306 INGYKFLGWSS
-318 NVDLSDGIFQMPA
+318 STVDLSDGIFQMPN

-336 TGGFEQ
+336 IGRFEQ

-358 NAASLLPA
+358 NADSLLPA
-366 SATYAPGEV
+366 SATYAPGEI
-375 VTVASDPVASGYKF
+375 VTVASEPVASGYKF

-418 VPVISITIPNQKA
+418 VPTITITIPNQKSI
-431 VYQKG
+431 YQNG
-436 DVVNFQIVVK
+436 EVVNFQITVK
-446 NTSSITINDVMIQSY
+446 NNASIPINDVMIQDY
-461 LDGVTFNTG
+461 LEGVTFNAG
-470 SNYMVLSDKI
+470 SNYTVLSDKI

-486 TSGGFVTL
+486 VAGGSVTL
-494 TAKFVATGDVVKD
+494 TAKFTAGSDVVKD
-507 FVNVVELT
+507 YVNTVELT
-515 GAIADNYYYLDTS
+515 GAIADNYYYLDTT

-535 NFKVSNIE
+535 HFKVANIE
-543 LKVNLIDASTSSSLT
+543 LKINLVDANTSSSLT

-574 ATGTDFKGLIPN
+574 ATGNDFKGLIPN

-592 QTKVPTGYMMTTDF
+592 QTKVPSGYMMTTDF
-606 DIARLRVSD
+606 EIARLRVSND
-615 NGSSILYGGNNV
+615 GSLILYGGNNV
-627 SIPGSNGIFTLN
+627 SVPGSNGIFTFT

-649 NTGGVGNIPYII
+649 NTGGVGNIPYIVT
-661 IGFIIIIISSCGYVL
+661 GLIIIVVSSCGYVL
-676 YMRKKEEMI
+676 YMRKKEGII

>member
-1 MKDKKKIVVFGFGI
+1 MKDKKKIVVFGLSISLF
-15 ALVVALLIVL
+15 VALLIVL
-25 LNRSFA
+25 INRSFA
-31 VPLESGARV
+31 VPLDDGARV

-55 GKDASAVTS
+55 GKDATAVSS
-64 SDTATANV
+64 SDTVTANV

-105 SDGTS
+105 SDGSS

-117 DSAGLVYDES
+117 DSAGLVYDNT

-149 TTTPSLPNGKRL
+149 TTTPSLPRGKRL

-187 EEATL
+187 EGATL

-199 TGNVPDGVPT
+199 TGTVPDGAPVP
-209 IETGSYSVGATVGVE
+209 EVGSYSAGATVGVE
-224 ANPVLAG
+224 ANPTIAG
-231 YTFSGWTSSDV
+231 YTFSGWKTSDT

-252 SKNVT
+252 SKNIT
-257 FTGSFTEKTKYNV
+257 FTGSFAAKTKHNV
-270 SYKITGNV
+270 SYTISGTA
-278 PDGFVSPT
+278 PEGFASPS
-286 TKSYGAG
+286 TKSYGTG
-293 DDVIVD
+293 DDVVLD
-299 SLKVGDV
+299 TLKVGDV
-306 INGYRFLGWTSS
+306 INGYKFLGWSS
-318 NVDLSDGIFQMPA
+318 STVDLSDGIFQMPN

-336 TGGFEQ
+336 IGRFEQ

-358 NAASLLPA
+358 NADSLLPA
-366 SATYAPGEV
+366 ATTYAPGEI

-418 VPVISITIPNQKA
+418 VPTITITIPSQKA
-431 VYQKG
+431 IYQKG
-436 DVVNFQIVVK
+436 EIVNFQITVK
-446 NTSSITINDVMIQSY
+446 NNSSIPINDVMIQDY
-461 LDGVTFNTG
+461 LEGVTFDAG
-470 SNYMVLSDKI
+470 SNYTVLSDKI

-486 TSGGFVTL
+486 AAGGSVTL
-494 TAKFVATGDVVKD
+494 TAKFTAGSDVVKD
-507 FVNVVELT
+507 YVNTVELT
-515 GAIADNYYYLDTS
+515 GAIANNYYYLDTT

-535 NFKVSNIE
+535 HFKVANIE
-543 LKVNLIDASTSSSLT
+543 LKINLVDASTSSSLT

-574 ATGTDFKGLIPN
+574 ATGNDFKGLIPN

-592 QTKVPTGYMMTTDF
+592 QTKVPSGYMMTTDF
-606 DIARLRVSD
+606 EIARLRVSND
-615 NGSSILYGGNNV
+615 GSLILYGGNNV
-627 SIPGSNGIFTLN
+627 SVPGSNGIFTFT

-649 NTGGVGNIPYII
+649 NTGGVGNIPYIVT
-661 IGFIIIIISSCGYVL
+661 GLIIIVVSSCGYVL
-676 YMRKKEEMI
+676 YMRKKEGII

>member
-1 MKDKKKIVVFGFGI
+1 MKDKKKIVIFGLSISLF
-15 ALVVALLIVL
+15 VALLIVL
-25 LNRSFA
+25 INRSFA
-31 VPLESGARV
+31 VPLDDGARV

-55 GKDASAVTS
+55 GKDATAVSS
-64 SDTATANV
+64 SDTVTANV

-105 SDGTS
+105 SDGSS

-117 DSAGLVYDES
+117 DSAGLVYDDT

-149 TTTPSLPNGKRL
+149 TTTPSLPRGKRL

-199 TGNVPDGVPT
+199 TGTVPDGAPVP
-209 IETGSYSVGATVGVE
+209 EVGSYSEGTTVGVE
-224 ANPVLAG
+224 ANPTIAG
-231 YTFSGWTSSDV
+231 YTFSGWSTSDV

-257 FTGSFTEKTKYNV
+257 FTGSFTAKTKYTV
-270 SYKITGNV
+270 SYSISGTL
-278 PDGFVSPT
+278 PEGFVAPT

-293 DDVIVD
+293 DDVVLD
-299 SLKVGDV
+299 TLKVGDV
-306 INGYRFLGWTSS
+306 INGYRFLGWSS
-318 NVDLSDGIFQMPA
+318 TVDLSDGIFQMPS

-336 TGGFEQ
+336 VGRFEQ

-358 NAASLLPA
+358 NADSLLPA
-366 SATYAPGEV
+366 SATYAPGEI
-375 VTVASDPVASGYKF
+375 VTVASEPVASGYKF

-418 VPVISITIPNQKA
+418 VPTITITIPSQKA
-431 VYQKG
+431 IYQKG
-436 DVVNFQIVVK
+436 EIVNFQITVK
-446 NTSSITINDVMIQSY
+446 NNASIPINDVMIQDY
-461 LDGVTFNTG
+461 LDGATFNTG
-470 SNYMVLSDKI
+470 SNYTVLSDKI

-486 TSGGFVTL
+486 VAGGSVTL
-494 TAKFVATGDVVKD
+494 TAKFTAGSDVVKD
-507 FVNVVELT
+507 YVNTVELT
-515 GAIADNYYYLDTS
+515 GAIANNYYYLDTT

-535 NFKVSNIE
+535 HFKVANIE
-543 LKVNLIDASTSSSLT
+543 LKINLVDANTSSSLT

-574 ATGTDFKGLIPN
+574 ATGNDFKGLIPN

-592 QTKVPTGYMMTTDF
+592 QTKVPSGYMMTTDF
-606 DIARLRVSD
+606 EIARLRVSND
-615 NGSSILYGGNNV
+615 GSLILYGGNNV
-627 SIPGSNGIFTLN
+627 SVPGSNGIFTFT

-649 NTGGVGNIPYII
+649 NTGGVGNIPYIVT
-661 IGFIIIIISSCGYVL
+661 GLIIIVVSSCGYVL
-676 YMRKKEEMI
+676 YMRKKGEII